1 MINNKGLITT
11 LVLAVLSTIYL
22 GSVWND
28 FFGTLNVNVS
38 MDRQQAIKAASDASK
53 QFDILDDSF
62 EQASIY
68 NFDDSLRNF
77 VELKQ
82 GGKEKFQEII
92 DNDVYSPYNW
102 IVRSYK
108 EGEIIEAIFQFKPD
122 GSPNGYRI
130 KIPEDYDSDN
140 LEEEDALALVEQNI
154 NNQWS
159 GNFSDYNLI
168 ESSFKEMPNGRIDHS
183 FLFEHNLQDI
193 GEAKYRLRAT
203 VSGSIINSVSPFAF
217 VPESFQR
224 EFANIRSDNDTI
236 AIFANFAFLG
246 IYLLSIGVTSL
257 IIFYRNGWLR
267 WKKSVLAAAFVAFFS
282 NILLNLNFYP
292 TFWMAYDTA
301 SSKSQFLTEQLLGMI
316 ANGILMF
323 FILAAS
329 FITAESLTRKAFPKH
344 IQIWKTWTSNVANS
358 KRVLNDT
365 IFAYLIVPI
374 KLALVGAF
382 YILMERNF
390 GFWSP
395 ASSSFDPN
403 YLASIFPWYT
413 GLAISLQAGFWE
425 EMLFR
430 AVPIA
435 AGVLIGQR
443 YNMRFT
449 GLMVAMV
456 IQALIFGAGHANY
469 PAQPSYARVVE
480 LFLPSI
486 VVYGMIYLR
495 LGVVFGAITH
505 YVYDVVL
512 FSLPIWYSSG
522 YMFDKFM
529 TVIGG
534 LIPLLVILYFRIK
547 HQKWSD
553 VDSSSLNGGFL
564 PTPPEKK
571 ALEQQEVVSTV
582 STASN
587 VLNPKIIGIALL
599 FVIGIFSNFK
609 LSNVEVPVNSPSID
623 KEEAISIANQFLSD
637 NNITLPDGYNA
648 YAFDDS
654 SYPASSFIWEELG
667 QETYS
672 SLLGSYVLGPRWK
685 VRFAKFD
692 GPVESRAREIMV
704 SMDFNGNVLRFNNRF
719 PEEEEGNQLSRE
731 EAQVLAEN
739 ALAEYLGMNISA
751 VTLTS
756 AQESQKPN
764 RLDWTF
770 TFTDNNELDYEGAKL
785 QNIISISGD
794 QISGFTKFVFVPE
807 EWKRMKRD
815 REGLSGIIGTL
826 FTVPGVIFV
835 IGLLLMRSFKLL
847 MDRKI
852 NVRKGLIFGS
862 FAIFGILSI
871 FNDSSFLN
879 SMPTNQPIENL
890 MTTYYISSIGG
901 ALIALGLINILLF
914 GTLNKLVQPSI
925 NNINIK
931 DAILG
936 GVIVA
941 LTMIAS
947 IVLAGSFQLDLNPNF
962 AIFNLTSYYPLYD
975 TLNAYTFFGPIAF
988 NIFFAALLNEITK
1001 GWSNNK
1007 NIFNVHKDYLRGN
1020 ILAYILIVAVYT
1032 SDLGFQYNI
1041 VSSISIALLYGAL
1054 IFAIFK
1060 FIIRNNY
1067 AMIPFYT
1074 LFMKFYDRFAA
1085 TDFGAVSS
1093 YQNELIFMILSLI
1106 LATFVM
1112 VYLTKKLFNMNVKG

>member
-11 LVLAVLSTIYL
+11 LVLAVLSTFYL

-28 FFGTLNVNVS
+28 FFGTLSVNVS
-38 MDRQQAIKAASDASK
+38 MDRQQAIKAASDASR

-102 IVRSYK
+102 MVRTYK
-108 EGEIIEAIFQFKPD
+108 EGEIVEAMFQFKPD
-122 GSPNGYRI
+122 GTPNGYRI
-130 KIPEDYDSDN
+130 KIPEYYDSDN
-140 LEEEDALALVEQNI
+140 LDKEDALALVEQNI

-159 GNFSDYNLI
+159 GNFSEYNLI

-246 IYLLSIGVTSL
+246 IYLLGIGVTSL
-257 IIFYRNGWLR
+257 IIFYRNGWLK
-267 WKKSVLAAAFVAFFS
+267 WKKSVLAAAFVAIFS

-292 TFWMAYDTA
+292 TIWMAYDTA
-301 SSKSQFLTEQLLGMI
+301 SSKSQFLTEQLLGMV

-329 FITAESLTRKAFPKH
+329 FITAESLTRRAFPKH

-456 IQALIFGAGHANY
+456 VQALIFGAGHANY

-495 LGVVFGAITH
+495 LGVVFAAITH

-529 TVIGG
+529 TVVGG
-534 LIPLLVILYFRIK
+534 LIPFLVILYFRMK

-553 VDSSSLNGGFL
+553 VDSTSLNEGFV
-564 PTPPEKK
+564 PTPPKK
-571 ALEQQEVVSTV
+571 KTSEEQEIISTV
-582 STASN
+582 PTASN
-587 VLNPKIIGIALL
+587 VLNPKIVGIALL
-599 FVIGIFSNFK
+599 FVIGIFSTLK
-609 LSNVEVPVNSPSID
+609 LSNVEVPINSPSID

-637 NNITLPDGYNA
+637 NNIKLPDGYNA

-692 GPVESRAREIMV
+692 GPVDSRAREVMV
-704 SMDFNGNVLRFNNRF
+704 SMDFDGNILRFNNRF
-719 PEEEEGNQLSRE
+719 PEEEAGKQLSRE

-770 TFTDNNELDYEGAKL
+770 TFTDNNELEYEGAKL

-807 EWKRMKRD
+807 EWIRMKRD

-826 FTVPGVIFV
+826 FTVPGAIFV

-862 FAIFGILSI
+862 FAIFGILSV

-879 SMPTNQPIENL
+879 NMPTNQPIENL

-925 NNINIK
+925 NNIKMK

-947 IVLAGSFQLDLNPNF
+947 LVLAGSFQLNLNPNF

-988 NIFFAALLNEITK
+988 NIFLAAMLHDITK
-1001 GWSNNK
+1001 GWSNDIK
-1007 NIFNVHKDYLRGN
+1007 GN
-1020 ILAYILIVAVYT
+1020 LIAYMLVVAVFT
-1032 SDLGFQYNI
+1032 SDVGFQYDI
-1041 VSSISIALLYGAL
+1041 SSSIMIALLYGAL

-1060 FIIRNNY
+1060 FIIKNNY

-1074 LFMKFYDRFAA
+1074 LFMRFYDRFAA
-1085 TDFGAVSS
+1085 SDFGAVSS
-1093 YQNELIFMILSLI
+1093 YSNELLFLGLSLI
-1106 LATFVM
+1106 LASFVM
-1112 VYLTKKLFNMNVKG
+1112 VSLTKKLFNMNVKG

>member
-11 LVLAVLSTIYL
+11 LVLAVLSTFYL

-28 FFGTLNVNVS
+28 FFGTLSVNVS
-38 MDRQQAIKAASDASK
+38 MDRQQAIKAASDASR

-102 IVRSYK
+102 MVRTYK
-108 EGEIIEAIFQFKPD
+108 EGEIVEAMFQFKPD
-122 GSPNGYRI
+122 GTPNGYRI
-130 KIPEDYDSDN
+130 KIPEYYDSDN
-140 LEEEDALALVEQNI
+140 LDKEDALALVEQNI

-159 GNFSDYNLI
+159 GNFSEYNLI

-246 IYLLSIGVTSL
+246 IYLLGIGVTSL
-257 IIFYRNGWLR
+257 IIFYRNGWLK
-267 WKKSVLAAAFVAFFS
+267 WKKSVLAAAFVAIFS

-292 TFWMAYDTA
+292 TIWMAYDTA
-301 SSKSQFLTEQLLGMI
+301 SSKSQFLTEQLLGMV

-329 FITAESLTRKAFPKH
+329 FITAESLTRRAFPKH

-456 IQALIFGAGHANY
+456 VQALIFGAGHANY

-495 LGVVFGAITH
+495 LGVVFAAITH

-529 TVIGG
+529 TVVGG
-534 LIPLLVILYFRIK
+534 LIPFLVILYFRMK

-553 VDSSSLNGGFL
+553 VDSTSLNEGFV
-564 PTPPEKK
+564 PTPPKK
-571 ALEQQEVVSTV
+571 KTSEEQEIISTV
-582 STASN
+582 PTASN
-587 VLNPKIIGIALL
+587 VLNPKIVGIALL
-599 FVIGIFSNFK
+599 FVIGIFSTLK
-609 LSNVEVPVNSPSID
+609 LSNVEVPINSPSID

-637 NNITLPDGYNA
+637 NNIKLPDGYNA

-692 GPVESRAREIMV
+692 GPVDSRAREVMV
-704 SMDFNGNVLRFNNRF
+704 SMDFDGNILRFNNRF
-719 PEEEEGNQLSRE
+719 PEEEAGKQLSRE

-739 ALAEYLGMNISA
+739 ALVEYLGMNISA

-770 TFTDNNELDYEGAKL
+770 TFTDNNELEYEGAKL

-807 EWKRMKRD
+807 EWIRMKRD

-826 FTVPGVIFV
+826 FTVPGAIFV

-862 FAIFGILSI
+862 FAIFGILSV

-879 SMPTNQPIENL
+879 TMPTNQPIENL

-925 NNINIK
+925 NNIKMK

-947 IVLAGSFQLDLNPNF
+947 LVLAGSFQLNLNPNF

-988 NIFFAALLNEITK
+988 NIFLAAMLHDITK
-1001 GWSNNK
+1001 GWSNDIK
-1007 NIFNVHKDYLRGN
+1007 GN
-1020 ILAYILIVAVYT
+1020 LIAYMLVVAVFT
-1032 SDLGFQYNI
+1032 SDVGFQYDI
-1041 VSSISIALLYGAL
+1041 SSSIMIALLYGAL

-1060 FIIRNNY
+1060 FIIKNNY

-1074 LFMKFYDRFAA
+1074 LFMRFYDRFAA
-1085 TDFGAVSS
+1085 SDFGAVSS
-1093 YQNELIFMILSLI
+1093 YSNELLFLGLSLI
-1106 LATFVM
+1106 LASFVM
-1112 VYLTKKLFNMNVKG
+1112 VSLTKKLFNMNVKG

>member
-11 LVLAVLSTIYL
+11 LILAILSMLYL
-22 GSVWND
+22 GSVWSD
-28 FFGTLNVNVS
+28 FFGTLSVNVS
-38 MDRQQAIKAASDASK
+38 MDRQQAIKAASNASK
-53 QFDILDDSF
+53 QFEILDDSF
-62 EQASIY
+62 EHASIY
-68 NFDDSLRNF
+68 NFDGSLRNF

-92 DNDVYSPYNW
+92 DNNIYSPYNW
-102 IVRSYK
+102 MVRSYK
-108 EGEIIEAIFQFKPD
+108 EGEIVEAMFQFKPN

-130 KIPEDYDSDN
+130 KIPEEYDSDS
-140 LEEEDALALVEQNI
+140 LSEEDALALVEQNI

-159 GNFSDYNLI
+159 GNFSDYNLV
-168 ESSFKEMPNGRIDHS
+168 ESSFKEMSNGRIDHS
-183 FLFEHNLQDI
+183 FLFEHKLQDI
-193 GEAKYRLRAT
+193 GEAKYRLRAI
-203 VSGSIINSVSPFAF
+203 VSGSIISSVSPFAF
-217 VPESFQR
+217 VPESFKR

-246 IYLLSIGVTSL
+246 IYLLGIGLTSL
-257 IIFYRNGWLR
+257 VIFYRTGWLR
-267 WKKSVLAAAFVAFFS
+267 WKKSVAAAAFVAIFS

-292 TFWMAYDTA
+292 TIWMAYDTA
-301 SSKSQFLTEQLLGMI
+301 TTKSQFLSEQLLGMI
-316 ANGILMF
+316 ANGIVMF
-323 FILAAS
+323 FMLAAS
-329 FITAESLTRKAFPKH
+329 FITAESLTRKAFPNH
-344 IQIWKTWTSNVANS
+344 IQLWKTWTSNVANS

-374 KLALVGAF
+374 KLAIVGAF
-382 YILMERNF
+382 YILMEKYF

-395 ASSSFDPN
+395 ASASFDPN

-456 IQALIFGAGHANY
+456 VQALIFGAGHANY

-486 VVYGMIYLR
+486 VVYGMLYLR

-522 YMFDKFM
+522 YVFDKFM
-529 TVIGG
+529 TVVGG
-534 LIPLLVILYFRIK
+534 LIPFLVILYFRLK
-547 HQKWSD
+547 HKKWSD
-553 VDSSSLNGGFL
+553 IKTSSLNKGFV
-564 PTPPEKK
+564 PTPPEKNDSSQK
-571 ALEQQEVVSTV
+571 EATFETQT
-582 STASN
+582 TTN
-587 VLNPKIIGIALL
+587 VMNPKVIGVALL
-599 FVIGIFSNFK
+599 FIIGVFSTFK
-609 LSNVEVPVNSPSID
+609 LSNVEVLVNSPSIN
-623 KEEAISIANQFLSD
+623 KEEAISIANKFLEE
-637 NNITLPDGYNA
+637 NNVLLPEGYNA

-654 SYPASSFIWEELG
+654 SYPSSSFLWQELG
-667 QETYS
+667 QDTYN
-672 SLLGSYVLGPRWK
+672 SLFGSYVLGPRWK

-692 GPVESRAREIMV
+692 GPVESRVREVMI
-704 SMDFNGNVLRFNNRF
+704 SMDFDGNILRYNNRF
-719 PEEEEGNQLSRE
+719 PEDEEGKMLSRE
-731 EAQVLAEN
+731 EAQLLAEN
-739 ALAEYLGMNISA
+739 SLVKFLQMNLDNVS
-751 VTLTS
+751 LTS

-770 TFTDNNELDYEGAKL
+770 TFTDNSELGYEGSKL

-807 EWKRMKRD
+807 EWTRMKRD

-826 FTVPGVIFV
+826 FTAPGAIFV
-835 IGLLLMRSFKLL
+835 IGLLLLRSFKLL

-852 NVRKGLIFGS
+852 NLRKGLIFGS
-862 FAIFGILSI
+862 FAIFGIGSI

-879 SMPTNQPIENL
+879 TMPTNQPIENL

-901 ALIALGLINILLF
+901 ALIALGLVNILF
-914 GTLNKLVQPSI
+914 YGTLFKMIKSSI
-925 NNINIK
+925 NNIRIK
-931 DAILG
+931 DAVLG
-936 GVIVA
+936 GLIVA
-941 LTMIAS
+941 LSMVAS
-947 IVLAGSFQLDLNPNF
+947 LTLVGSYQLNLNPNF
-962 AIFNLTSYYPLYD
+962 ASFNLTSYYPLYD
-975 TLNAYTFFGPIAF
+975 TLNAYGFFGPIAF

-1001 GWSNNK
+1001 GWSNN
-1007 NIFNVHKDYLRGN
+1007 FRGN
-1020 ILAYILIVAVYT
+1020 LLAYILIVAVFT

-1041 VSSISIALLYGAL
+1041 ANSIMLALIYGAL
-1054 IFAIFK
+1054 IFLIFK

-1067 AMIPFYT
+1067 AMVPFYT
-1074 LFMKFYDRFAA
+1074 LFMKFYGRFAA
-1085 TDFGAVSS
+1085 TDFGSVSS
-1093 YQNELIFMILSLI
+1093 YPNEILFMVLSLI
-1106 LATFVM
+1106 LATLIM
-1112 VYLTKKLFNMNVKG
+1112 SLLTKELFNMTVKA

>member
-11 LVLAVLSTIYL
+11 VFLAVLSTLYL

-28 FFGTLNVNVS
+28 FFGTLSVNVS

-102 IVRSYK
+102 MVRTYK
-108 EGEIIEAIFQFKPD
+108 EGEIVEAMFQFKPD

-130 KIPEDYDSDN
+130 KIPEDYYSDN
-140 LEEEDALALVEQNI
+140 LDEEDALAIVEQNI

-203 VSGSIINSVSPFAF
+203 VSGSTINSVSPFAF

-246 IYLLSIGVTSL
+246 IYLLAIGVTSL

-267 WKKSVLAAAFVAFFS
+267 WKKSVLAAAFIALFS
-282 NILLNLNFYP
+282 NVLLNLNFYP
-292 TFWMAYDTA
+292 TIWMGYDTA
-301 SSKSQFLTEQLLGMI
+301 SSKSQFLTEQLLGMV

-329 FITAESLTRKAFPKH
+329 FITAESLTRRAFPKH

-486 VVYGMIYLR
+486 VVYGMIYIR

-534 LIPLLVILYFRIK
+534 LIPLLVILYFRMK

-553 VDSSSLNGGFL
+553 VDSSSLNEGFV
-564 PTPPEKK
+564 PTPPKK
-571 ALEQQEVVSTV
+571 KTSEEQEAVNAVQ
-582 STASN
+582 TASN
-587 VLNPKIIGIALL
+587 VLNPKIVGIALL
-599 FVIGIFSNFK
+599 FIIGIFSTFK

-637 NNITLPDGYNA
+637 NNITLPEGYNA

-667 QETYS
+667 QETYT

-692 GPVESRAREIMV
+692 GPVESRTREIMI
-704 SMDFNGNVLRFNNRF
+704 SMDFDGNILRFNNRF
-719 PEEEEGNQLSRE
+719 PEGEEGKQLNRE

-739 ALAEYLGMNISA
+739 ALSEYLGMNTSA

-770 TFTDNNELDYEGAKL
+770 TFTDNNELEYEGAKL

-807 EWKRMKRD
+807 EWARMKRD
-815 REGLSGIIGTL
+815 REGLSGIVGTL
-826 FTVPGVIFV
+826 FTVPGAIFV

-862 FAIFGILSI
+862 FAIFGILSV

-879 SMPTNQPIENL
+879 TMPTNQPIENL

-925 NNINIK
+925 NNIKMK

-947 IVLAGSFQLDLNPNF
+947 LVLAGSFQLNLNPNF

-988 NIFFAALLNEITK
+988 NIFLAAMLYDITK
-1001 GWSNNK
+1001 GWSNDIK
-1007 NIFNVHKDYLRGN
+1007 GN
-1020 ILAYILIVAVYT
+1020 LIAYILVVAVFT
-1032 SDLGFQYNI
+1032 GDVGFQYDI
-1041 VSSISIALLYGAL
+1041 ASSVMIALLYGAL

-1060 FIIRNNY
+1060 FIIKNNY

-1074 LFMKFYDRFAA
+1074 LFMRFYDRFAA

-1093 YQNELIFMILSLI
+1093 YSNEPLFLGLSLI
-1106 LATFVM
+1106 LASFVM
-1112 VYLTKKLFNMNVKG
+1112 VSLTKKLFNMNVKG

>member
-11 LVLAVLSTIYL
+11 LVLAVLSTFYL

-28 FFGTLNVNVS
+28 FFGTLSVNVS

-53 QFDILDDSF
+53 QFEILDDSF

-68 NFDDSLRNF
+68 NFDGSLRNF

-92 DNDVYSPYNW
+92 DNDIYSPYNW
-102 IVRSYK
+102 MVRSYK
-108 EGEIIEAIFQFKPD
+108 EGEIIEGMFQFKPD

-130 KIPEDYDSDN
+130 KIPEDYDSDS
-140 LEEEDALALVEQNI
+140 LSEEDALTLVEQNI
-154 NNQWS
+154 NNQWY

-217 VPESFQR
+217 VPESFKR

-246 IYLLSIGVTSL
+246 IYLLGIGVTSL

-267 WKKSVLAAAFVAFFS
+267 WKKSVLAAAFMALFS

-292 TFWMAYDTA
+292 TIWMAYDTA
-301 SSKSQFLTEQLLGMI
+301 SSKSQFLSEQLLGMV

-344 IQIWKTWTSNVANS
+344 IQIWKTWSSNVANS

-534 LIPLLVILYFRIK
+534 LIPLLVILYFRMK

-553 VDSSSLNGGFL
+553 VDSSSLNEGFV
-564 PTPPEKK
+564 PTPPKK
-571 ALEQQEVVSTV
+571 KTSEEQEVVNTV
-582 STASN
+582 PTASN
-587 VLNPKIIGIALL
+587 VLNPKIIGIALV
-599 FVIGIFSNFK
+599 FIIGIFSTFK
-609 LSNVEVPVNSPSID
+609 LSNIEVPVNSPSID

-692 GPVESRAREIMV
+692 GPVESRVREVMV
-704 SMDFNGNVLRFNNRF
+704 SMDFDGNILRFNNRF
-719 PEEEEGNQLSRE
+719 PEAEEGKQLSRE
-731 EAQVLAEN
+731 EAQVIAEN
-739 ALAEYLGMNISA
+739 ALTKYLGMNISA

-785 QNIISISGD
+785 QNIISISGE

-807 EWKRMKRD
+807 EWARMKRD
-815 REGLSGIIGTL
+815 REGLSGIVGTL
-826 FTVPGVIFV
+826 FTVPGAIFV

-862 FAIFGILSI
+862 FAIFGILTV

-879 SMPTNQPIENL
+879 TMPTNQPIENL

-901 ALIALGLINILLF
+901 ALIALGLINILLY

-925 NNINIK
+925 NNIKIK

-947 IVLAGSFQLDLNPNF
+947 LVLAGSFQLNLNPNF
-962 AIFNLTSYYPLYD
+962 ASFNLTSYYPLYD

-988 NIFFAALLNEITK
+988 NIFLAAMLYDITK
-1001 GWSNNK
+1001 GW
-1007 NIFNVHKDYLRGN
+1007 GN
-1020 ILAYILIVAVYT
+1020 DIKGNLIAYILVVAVFT
-1032 SDLGFQYNI
+1032 SDVGFQYDI
-1041 VSSISIALLYGAL
+1041 ASSIMIALLYGAL

-1060 FIIRNNY
+1060 FIIKNNY

-1074 LFMKFYDRFAA
+1074 LFMRFYDRFAA

-1093 YQNELIFMILSLI
+1093 YSSELLFLGLSLI
-1106 LATFVM
+1106 LASFVM
-1112 VYLTKKLFNMNVKG
+1112 VSLTKKLFNMNVKG

>member
-11 LVLAVLSTIYL
+11 LILAILSMLYL
-22 GSVWND
+22 GSVWSD
-28 FFGTLNVNVS
+28 FFGTLSVNVS
-38 MDRQQAIKAASDASK
+38 MDRQQAIKAASNASK
-53 QFDILDDSF
+53 QFEILDDSF
-62 EQASIY
+62 EHASIY
-68 NFDDSLRNF
+68 NFDGSLRNF

-92 DNDVYSPYNW
+92 DNNIYSPYNW
-102 IVRSYK
+102 MVRSYK
-108 EGEIIEAIFQFKPD
+108 EGEIVEAMFQFKPN

-130 KIPEDYDSDN
+130 KIPEEYDSDS
-140 LEEEDALALVEQNI
+140 LSEEDALALVEQNI

-159 GNFSDYNLI
+159 GNFSDYNLV
-168 ESSFKEMPNGRIDHS
+168 ESSFKEMSNGRIDHS
-183 FLFEHNLQDI
+183 FLFEHKLQDI
-193 GEAKYRLRAT
+193 GEAKYRLRAI
-203 VSGSIINSVSPFAF
+203 VSGSIISSVSPFAF
-217 VPESFQR
+217 VPESFKR

-246 IYLLSIGVTSL
+246 IYLLGIGLTSL
-257 IIFYRNGWLR
+257 VIFYRTGWLR
-267 WKKSVLAAAFVAFFS
+267 WKKSVAAAAFVAIFS

-292 TFWMAYDTA
+292 TIWMAYDTA
-301 SSKSQFLTEQLLGMI
+301 TTKSQFLSEQLLGMI
-316 ANGILMF
+316 ANGIVMF
-323 FILAAS
+323 FMLAAS
-329 FITAESLTRKAFPKH
+329 FITAESLTRKAFPNH
-344 IQIWKTWTSNVANS
+344 IQLWKTWTSNVANS

-374 KLALVGAF
+374 KLAIVGAF
-382 YILMERNF
+382 YILMEKYF

-395 ASSSFDPN
+395 ASASFDPN

-456 IQALIFGAGHANY
+456 VQALIFGAGHANY

-486 VVYGMIYLR
+486 VVYGMLYLR

-522 YMFDKFM
+522 YVFDKFM
-529 TVIGG
+529 TVVGG
-534 LIPLLVILYFRIK
+534 LIPFLVILYFRLK
-547 HQKWSD
+547 HKKWSD
-553 VDSSSLNGGFL
+553 IKTSSLNKGFV
-564 PTPPEKK
+564 PTPPEKNDSSQK
-571 ALEQQEVVSTV
+571 EVTFE
-582 STASN
+582 TQTTTN
-587 VLNPKIIGIALL
+587 VMNPKVIGVALL
-599 FVIGIFSNFK
+599 FIIGVFSTFK
-609 LSNVEVPVNSPSID
+609 LSNVEVLVNSPSIN
-623 KEEAISIANQFLSD
+623 KEEAISIANKFLEE
-637 NNITLPDGYNA
+637 NNVLLPEGYNA

-654 SYPASSFIWEELG
+654 SYPSSSFLWQELG
-667 QETYS
+667 QDTYN
-672 SLLGSYVLGPRWK
+672 SLFGSYVLGPRWK

-692 GPVESRAREIMV
+692 GPVESRVREVMI
-704 SMDFNGNVLRFNNRF
+704 SMDFDGNILRYNNRF
-719 PEEEEGNQLSRE
+719 PEDEEGKMLSRE
-731 EAQVLAEN
+731 EAQLLAEN
-739 ALAEYLGMNISA
+739 SLVKFLQMNLDNVS
-751 VTLTS
+751 LTS

-770 TFTDNNELDYEGAKL
+770 TFTDNSELGYEGSKL

-807 EWKRMKRD
+807 EWTRMKRD

-826 FTVPGVIFV
+826 FTAPGAIFV
-835 IGLLLMRSFKLL
+835 IGLLLLRSFKLL

-852 NVRKGLIFGS
+852 NLRKGLIFGS
-862 FAIFGILSI
+862 FAIFGIGSI

-879 SMPTNQPIENL
+879 TMPTNQPIENL

-901 ALIALGLINILLF
+901 ALIALGLVNILF
-914 GTLNKLVQPSI
+914 YGTLFKMIKSSI
-925 NNINIK
+925 NNIRIK
-931 DAILG
+931 DAVLG
-936 GVIVA
+936 GLIVA
-941 LTMIAS
+941 LSMVAS
-947 IVLAGSFQLDLNPNF
+947 LTLVGSYQLNLNPNF
-962 AIFNLTSYYPLYD
+962 ASFNLTSYYPLYD
-975 TLNAYTFFGPIAF
+975 TLNAYGFFGPIAF

-1001 GWSNNK
+1001 GWSNN
-1007 NIFNVHKDYLRGN
+1007 FRGN
-1020 ILAYILIVAVYT
+1020 LLAYILIVAVFT

-1041 VSSISIALLYGAL
+1041 ANSIMLALIYGAL
-1054 IFAIFK
+1054 IFLIFK

-1067 AMIPFYT
+1067 AMVPFYT
-1074 LFMKFYDRFAA
+1074 LFMKFYGRFAA
-1085 TDFGAVSS
+1085 TDFGSVSS
-1093 YQNELIFMILSLI
+1093 YPNEILFMSLSLI
-1106 LATFVM
+1106 LATLIM
-1112 VYLTKKLFNMNVKG
+1112 CLLTKELFNMNVKA

>member
-11 LVLAVLSTIYL
+11 LILAILSMLYL
-22 GSVWND
+22 GSVWSD
-28 FFGTLNVNVS
+28 FFGTLSVNVS
-38 MDRQQAIKAASDASK
+38 MDRQQAIKAASNASK
-53 QFDILDDSF
+53 QFEILDDSF
-62 EQASIY
+62 EHASIY
-68 NFDDSLRNF
+68 NFDGSLRNF

-92 DNDVYSPYNW
+92 DNNIYSPYNW
-102 IVRSYK
+102 MVRSYK
-108 EGEIIEAIFQFKPD
+108 EGEIVEAMFQFKPN

-130 KIPEDYDSDN
+130 KIPEEYDSDS
-140 LEEEDALALVEQNI
+140 LSEEDALALVEQNI

-159 GNFSDYNLI
+159 GNFSDYNLV
-168 ESSFKEMPNGRIDHS
+168 ESSFKEMSNGRIDHS
-183 FLFEHNLQDI
+183 FLFEHKLQDI
-193 GEAKYRLRAT
+193 GEAKYRLRAI
-203 VSGSIINSVSPFAF
+203 VSGSIISSVSPFAF
-217 VPESFQR
+217 VPESFKR

-246 IYLLSIGVTSL
+246 IYLLGIGLTSL
-257 IIFYRNGWLR
+257 VIFYRTGWLR
-267 WKKSVLAAAFVAFFS
+267 WKKSVAAAAFVAIFS

-292 TFWMAYDTA
+292 TIWMAYDTA
-301 SSKSQFLTEQLLGMI
+301 TTKSQFLSEQLLGMI
-316 ANGILMF
+316 ANGIVMF
-323 FILAAS
+323 FMLAAS
-329 FITAESLTRKAFPKH
+329 FITAESLTRKAFPNH
-344 IQIWKTWTSNVANS
+344 IQLWKTWTSNVANS

-374 KLALVGAF
+374 KLAIVGAF
-382 YILMERNF
+382 YILMEKYF

-395 ASSSFDPN
+395 ASASFDPN

-456 IQALIFGAGHANY
+456 VQALIFGAGHANY

-486 VVYGMIYLR
+486 VVYGMLYLR

-522 YMFDKFM
+522 YVFDKFM
-529 TVIGG
+529 TVVGG
-534 LIPLLVILYFRIK
+534 LIPFLVILYFRLK
-547 HQKWSD
+547 HKKWSD
-553 VDSSSLNGGFL
+553 IKTSSLNKGFV
-564 PTPPEKK
+564 PTPPEKNDSSQK
-571 ALEQQEVVSTV
+571 EVTFE
-582 STASN
+582 TQTTTN
-587 VLNPKIIGIALL
+587 VMNPKVIGVALL
-599 FVIGIFSNFK
+599 FIIGVFSTFK
-609 LSNVEVPVNSPSID
+609 LSNVEVLVNSPSIN
-623 KEEAISIANQFLSD
+623 KEEAISIANKFLEE
-637 NNITLPDGYNA
+637 NNVLLPEGYNA

-654 SYPASSFIWEELG
+654 SYPSSSFLWQELG
-667 QETYS
+667 QDTYN
-672 SLLGSYVLGPRWK
+672 SLFGSYVLGPRWK

-692 GPVESRAREIMV
+692 GPVESRVREVMI
-704 SMDFNGNVLRFNNRF
+704 SMDFDGNILRYNNRF
-719 PEEEEGNQLSRE
+719 PEDEEGKMLSRE
-731 EAQVLAEN
+731 EAQLLAEN
-739 ALAEYLGMNISA
+739 SLVKFLQINLDNVS
-751 VTLTS
+751 LTS

-770 TFTDNNELDYEGAKL
+770 TFTDNSELGYEGSKL

-807 EWKRMKRD
+807 EWTRMKRD

-826 FTVPGVIFV
+826 FTAPGAIFV
-835 IGLLLMRSFKLL
+835 IGLLLLRSFKLL

-852 NVRKGLIFGS
+852 NLRKGLIFGS
-862 FAIFGILSI
+862 FAIFGIGSI

-879 SMPTNQPIENL
+879 TMPTNQPIENL

-901 ALIALGLINILLF
+901 ALIALGLVNILF
-914 GTLNKLVQPSI
+914 YGTLFKMIKSSI
-925 NNINIK
+925 NNIRIK
-931 DAILG
+931 DAVLG
-936 GVIVA
+936 GLIVA
-941 LTMIAS
+941 LSMVAS
-947 IVLAGSFQLDLNPNF
+947 LTLVGSYQLNLNPNF
-962 AIFNLTSYYPLYD
+962 ASFNLTSYYPLYD
-975 TLNAYTFFGPIAF
+975 TLNAYGFFGPIAF

-1001 GWSNNK
+1001 GWSNN
-1007 NIFNVHKDYLRGN
+1007 FRGN
-1020 ILAYILIVAVYT
+1020 LLAYILIVAVFT

-1041 VSSISIALLYGAL
+1041 ANSIMLALIYGAL
-1054 IFAIFK
+1054 IFLIFK

-1067 AMIPFYT
+1067 AMVPFYT
-1074 LFMKFYDRFAA
+1074 LFMKFYGRFAA
-1085 TDFGAVSS
+1085 TDFGSVSS
-1093 YQNELIFMILSLI
+1093 YPNEILFMSLSLI
-1106 LATFVM
+1106 LATLIM
-1112 VYLTKKLFNMNVKG
+1112 SLLTKELFNMNVKA

>member
-11 LVLAVLSTIYL
+11 VFLAVLSTFYL

-28 FFGTLNVNVS
+28 FFGTLSVNVS

-53 QFDILDDSF
+53 QFDIIDDSF

-102 IVRSYK
+102 MVRSYK
-108 EGEIIEAIFQFKPD
+108 EGEIVEAMFQFKPD

-140 LEEEDALALVEQNI
+140 LDEEDALAIVEQNI

-159 GNFSDYNLI
+159 GNFSDYKLI

-193 GEAKYRLRAT
+193 GEAKYRLRVT
-203 VSGSIINSVSPFAF
+203 VSGSTINSVSPFAF

-246 IYLLSIGVTSL
+246 IYLLGIGVTSL

-267 WKKSVLAAAFVAFFS
+267 WKKSVLAAAFVALFS
-282 NILLNLNFYP
+282 NVLLNLNFYP
-292 TFWMAYDTA
+292 TIWMAYDTA
-301 SSKSQFLTEQLLGMI
+301 SSKSQFLTEQLLGMV

-329 FITAESLTRKAFPKH
+329 FITAESLTRRAFPKH

-456 IQALIFGAGHANY
+456 LQALIFGAGHANY

-534 LIPLLVILYFRIK
+534 LIPLLVILYFRMK

-553 VDSSSLNGGFL
+553 VDSSSLNEGFV
-564 PTPPEKK
+564 PTPPKK
-571 ALEQQEVVSTV
+571 KTSEEQEVVSTV
-582 STASN
+582 PTTSN
-587 VLNPKIIGIALL
+587 VLNPKIVGIALL
-599 FVIGIFSNFK
+599 FVIGIFTTFK

-704 SMDFNGNVLRFNNRF
+704 SMDFDGNILRFNNRF
-719 PEEEEGNQLSRE
+719 PEEEAGKQLSRE

-739 ALAEYLGMNISA
+739 TLAGYLGMNISV

-770 TFTDNNELDYEGAKL
+770 TFTDNNELEYEGAKL

-807 EWKRMKRD
+807 EWVRMKRD

-826 FTVPGVIFV
+826 FTVPGAIFV

-862 FAIFGILSI
+862 FSIFGILSV

-879 SMPTNQPIENL
+879 TMPTNQPIENL

-901 ALIALGLINILLF
+901 ALIALGLVNILLF

-925 NNINIK
+925 NNIKMK

-947 IVLAGSFQLDLNPNF
+947 LVFAGSFQLNLNPNF
-962 AIFNLTSYYPLYD
+962 ANFNLTSYYPIYD

-988 NIFFAALLNEITK
+988 NIFLAAMLYDITK
-1001 GWSNNK
+1001 GWSNDIK
-1007 NIFNVHKDYLRGN
+1007 GN
-1020 ILAYILIVAVYT
+1020 LFAYILVVAVFT
-1032 SDLGFQYNI
+1032 SDIGFQYDI
-1041 VSSISIALLYGAL
+1041 TSSIMIALLYGTL

-1060 FIIRNNY
+1060 FIIKNNY

-1074 LFMKFYDRFAA
+1074 LFMRFYDRFAA

-1093 YQNELIFMILSLI
+1093 YSNELLLLGLSLI
-1106 LATFVM
+1106 LASFVM
-1112 VYLTKKLFNMNVKG
+1112 VSLTKKLFNMNVKG

>member
-11 LVLAVLSTIYL
+11 LILAILSMLYL
-22 GSVWND
+22 GSVWSD
-28 FFGTLNVNVS
+28 FFGTLSVNVS
-38 MDRQQAIKAASDASK
+38 MDRQQAIKAASNASK
-53 QFDILDDSF
+53 QFEILDDSF
-62 EQASIY
+62 EHASIY
-68 NFDDSLRNF
+68 NFDGSLRNF

-92 DNDVYSPYNW
+92 DNNIYSPYNW
-102 IVRSYK
+102 MVRSYK
-108 EGEIIEAIFQFKPD
+108 EGEIVEAMFQFKPN

-130 KIPEDYDSDN
+130 KIPEEYDSDS
-140 LEEEDALALVEQNI
+140 LSEEDALALVEQNI

-159 GNFSDYNLI
+159 GNFSDYNLV
-168 ESSFKEMPNGRIDHS
+168 ESSFKEMSNGRIDHS
-183 FLFEHNLQDI
+183 FLFEHKLQDI
-193 GEAKYRLRAT
+193 GEAKYRLRAI
-203 VSGSIINSVSPFAF
+203 VSGSIISSVSPFAF
-217 VPESFQR
+217 VPESFKR

-246 IYLLSIGVTSL
+246 IYLLGIGLTSL
-257 IIFYRNGWLR
+257 VIFYRTGWLR
-267 WKKSVLAAAFVAFFS
+267 WKKSVAAAAFVAIFS

-292 TFWMAYDTA
+292 TIWMAYDTA
-301 SSKSQFLTEQLLGMI
+301 TTKSQFLSEQLLGII
-316 ANGILMF
+316 ANGIVMF
-323 FILAAS
+323 FMLAAS
-329 FITAESLTRKAFPKH
+329 FITAESLTRKAFPNH
-344 IQIWKTWTSNVANS
+344 IQLWKTWTSNVANS

-374 KLALVGAF
+374 KLAIVGAF
-382 YILMERNF
+382 YILMEKYF

-395 ASSSFDPN
+395 ASASFDPN

-456 IQALIFGAGHANY
+456 VQALIFGAGHANY

-486 VVYGMIYLR
+486 VVYGMLYLR

-522 YMFDKFM
+522 YVFDKFM
-529 TVIGG
+529 TVVGG
-534 LIPLLVILYFRIK
+534 LIPFLVILYFRLK
-547 HQKWSD
+547 HKKWSD
-553 VDSSSLNGGFL
+553 IKTSSLNKGFV
-564 PTPPEKK
+564 PTPPEKNDSSQK
-571 ALEQQEVVSTV
+571 EATFETQT
-582 STASN
+582 TTN
-587 VLNPKIIGIALL
+587 VMNPKVIGVALL
-599 FVIGIFSNFK
+599 FIIGVFSTFK
-609 LSNVEVPVNSPSID
+609 LSNVEVLVNSPSIN
-623 KEEAISIANQFLSD
+623 KEEAISIANKFLEE
-637 NNITLPDGYNA
+637 NNVLLPEGYNA

-654 SYPASSFIWEELG
+654 SYPSSSFLWQELG
-667 QETYS
+667 QDTYN
-672 SLLGSYVLGPRWK
+672 SLFGSYVLGPRWK

-692 GPVESRAREIMV
+692 GPVESRVREVMI
-704 SMDFNGNVLRFNNRF
+704 SMDFDGNILRYNNRF
-719 PEEEEGNQLSRE
+719 PEDEEGKMLSRE
-731 EAQVLAEN
+731 EAQLLAEN
-739 ALAEYLGMNISA
+739 SLVKFLQMNLDNVS
-751 VTLTS
+751 LTS

-770 TFTDNNELDYEGAKL
+770 TFTDNSELGYEGSKL

-807 EWKRMKRD
+807 EWTRMKRD

-826 FTVPGVIFV
+826 FTAPGAIFV
-835 IGLLLMRSFKLL
+835 IGLLLLRSFKLL

-852 NVRKGLIFGS
+852 NLRKGLIFGS
-862 FAIFGILSI
+862 FAIFGIGSI

-879 SMPTNQPIENL
+879 TMPTNQPIENL

-901 ALIALGLINILLF
+901 ALIALGLVNILF
-914 GTLNKLVQPSI
+914 YGTLFKMIKSSI
-925 NNINIK
+925 NNIRIK
-931 DAILG
+931 DAVLG
-936 GVIVA
+936 GLIVA
-941 LTMIAS
+941 LSMVAS
-947 IVLAGSFQLDLNPNF
+947 LTLVGSYQLNLNPNF
-962 AIFNLTSYYPLYD
+962 ASFNLTSYYPLYD
-975 TLNAYTFFGPIAF
+975 TLNAYGFFGPIAF

-1001 GWSNNK
+1001 GWSNN
-1007 NIFNVHKDYLRGN
+1007 FRGN
-1020 ILAYILIVAVYT
+1020 LLAYILIVAVFT

-1041 VSSISIALLYGAL
+1041 ANSIMLALIYGAL
-1054 IFAIFK
+1054 IFLIFK

-1067 AMIPFYT
+1067 AMVPFYT
-1074 LFMKFYDRFAA
+1074 LFMKFYGRFAA
-1085 TDFGAVSS
+1085 TDFGSVSS
-1093 YQNELIFMILSLI
+1093 YPNEILFMSLSLI
-1106 LATFVM
+1106 LATLIM
-1112 VYLTKKLFNMNVKG
+1112 SLLTKELFNMNVKA

>member
-11 LVLAVLSTIYL
+11 LILAILSMLYL
-22 GSVWND
+22 GSVWSD
-28 FFGTLNVNVS
+28 FFGTLSVNVS
-38 MDRQQAIKAASDASK
+38 MDRQQAIKAASNASK
-53 QFDILDDSF
+53 QFEILDDSF
-62 EQASIY
+62 EHASIY
-68 NFDDSLRNF
+68 NFDGSLRNF

-92 DNDVYSPYNW
+92 DNNIYSPYNW
-102 IVRSYK
+102 MVRSYK
-108 EGEIIEAIFQFKPD
+108 EGEIVEAMFQFKPN

-130 KIPEDYDSDN
+130 KIPEEYDSDS
-140 LEEEDALALVEQNI
+140 LSEEDALALVEQNI

-159 GNFSDYNLI
+159 GNFSDYNLV
-168 ESSFKEMPNGRIDHS
+168 ESSFKEMSNGRIDHS
-183 FLFEHNLQDI
+183 FLFEHKLQDI
-193 GEAKYRLRAT
+193 GEAKYRLRAI
-203 VSGSIINSVSPFAF
+203 VSGSIISSVSPFAF
-217 VPESFQR
+217 VPESFKR

-246 IYLLSIGVTSL
+246 IYLLGIGLTSL
-257 IIFYRNGWLR
+257 VIFYRTGWLR
-267 WKKSVLAAAFVAFFS
+267 WKKSVAAAAFVAIFS

-292 TFWMAYDTA
+292 TIWMAYDTA
-301 SSKSQFLTEQLLGMI
+301 TTKSQFLSEQLLGMI
-316 ANGILMF
+316 ANGIVMF
-323 FILAAS
+323 FMLAAS
-329 FITAESLTRKAFPKH
+329 FITAESLTRKAFPNH
-344 IQIWKTWTSNVANS
+344 IQLWKTWTSNVANS

-374 KLALVGAF
+374 KLAIVGAF
-382 YILMERNF
+382 YILMEKYF

-395 ASSSFDPN
+395 ASASFDPN

-456 IQALIFGAGHANY
+456 VQALIFGAGHANY

-486 VVYGMIYLR
+486 VVYGMLYLR

-522 YMFDKFM
+522 YVFDKFM
-529 TVIGG
+529 TVVGG
-534 LIPLLVILYFRIK
+534 LIPFLVILYFRLK
-547 HQKWSD
+547 HKKWSD
-553 VDSSSLNGGFL
+553 IKTSSLNKGFV
-564 PTPPEKK
+564 PTPPEKNDSSQK
-571 ALEQQEVVSTV
+571 EVTFE
-582 STASN
+582 TQTTTN
-587 VLNPKIIGIALL
+587 VMNPKVIGVALL
-599 FVIGIFSNFK
+599 FIIGVFSTFK
-609 LSNVEVPVNSPSID
+609 LSNVEVLVNSPSIN
-623 KEEAISIANQFLSD
+623 KEEAISIANKFLEE
-637 NNITLPDGYNA
+637 NNVLLPEGYNA

-654 SYPASSFIWEELG
+654 SYPSSSFLWQELG
-667 QETYS
+667 QDTYN
-672 SLLGSYVLGPRWK
+672 SLFGSYVLGPRWK

-692 GPVESRAREIMV
+692 GPVESRVREVMI
-704 SMDFNGNVLRFNNRF
+704 SMDFDGNILRYNNRF
-719 PEEEEGNQLSRE
+719 PEDEEGKMLSRE
-731 EAQVLAEN
+731 EAQLLAEN
-739 ALAEYLGMNISA
+739 SLVKFLQMNLDNVS
-751 VTLTS
+751 LTS

-770 TFTDNNELDYEGAKL
+770 TFTDNSELGYEGSKL

-807 EWKRMKRD
+807 EWTRMKRD

-826 FTVPGVIFV
+826 FTAPGAIFV
-835 IGLLLMRSFKLL
+835 IGLLLLRSFKLL

-852 NVRKGLIFGS
+852 NLRKGLIFGS
-862 FAIFGILSI
+862 FAIFGIGSI

-879 SMPTNQPIENL
+879 TMPTNQPIENL

-901 ALIALGLINILLF
+901 ALIALGLVNILF
-914 GTLNKLVQPSI
+914 YGTLFKMIKSSI
-925 NNINIK
+925 NNIRIK
-931 DAILG
+931 DAVLG
-936 GVIVA
+936 GLIVA
-941 LTMIAS
+941 LSMVAS
-947 IVLAGSFQLDLNPNF
+947 LTLVGSYQLNLNPNF
-962 AIFNLTSYYPLYD
+962 ASFNLTSYYPLYD
-975 TLNAYTFFGPIAF
+975 TLNAYGFFGPIAF

-1001 GWSNNK
+1001 GWSNN
-1007 NIFNVHKDYLRGN
+1007 FRGN
-1020 ILAYILIVAVYT
+1020 LLAYILIVAVFT

-1041 VSSISIALLYGAL
+1041 ANSIMLALIYGAL
-1054 IFAIFK
+1054 IFLIFK

-1067 AMIPFYT
+1067 AMVPFYT
-1074 LFMKFYDRFAA
+1074 LFVKFYGRFAA
-1085 TDFGAVSS
+1085 TDFGSVSS
-1093 YQNELIFMILSLI
+1093 YQNEILFMSLSLI
-1106 LATFVM
+1106 LATLIM
-1112 VYLTKKLFNMNVKG
+1112 SLLTKELFNMTVKA

>member
-11 LVLAVLSTIYL
+11 LILAILSMLYL
-22 GSVWND
+22 GSVWSD
-28 FFGTLNVNVS
+28 FFGTLSVNVS
-38 MDRQQAIKAASDASK
+38 MDRQQAIKAASNASK
-53 QFDILDDSF
+53 QFEILDDSF
-62 EQASIY
+62 EHASIY
-68 NFDDSLRNF
+68 NFDGSLRNF

-92 DNDVYSPYNW
+92 DNNIYSPYNW
-102 IVRSYK
+102 MVRSYK
-108 EGEIIEAIFQFKPD
+108 EGEIVEAMFQFKPN

-130 KIPEDYDSDN
+130 KIPEEYDSDS
-140 LEEEDALALVEQNI
+140 LSEEDALALVEQNI

-159 GNFSDYNLI
+159 GNFSDYNLV
-168 ESSFKEMPNGRIDHS
+168 ESSFKEMSNGRIDHS
-183 FLFEHNLQDI
+183 FLFEHKLQDI
-193 GEAKYRLRAT
+193 GEAKYRLRAI
-203 VSGSIINSVSPFAF
+203 VSGSIISSVSPFAF
-217 VPESFQR
+217 VPESFKR

-246 IYLLSIGVTSL
+246 IYLLGIGLTSL
-257 IIFYRNGWLR
+257 VIFYRTGWLR
-267 WKKSVLAAAFVAFFS
+267 WKKSVAAAAFVAIFS

-292 TFWMAYDTA
+292 TIWMAYDTA
-301 SSKSQFLTEQLLGMI
+301 TTKSQFLSEQLLGMI
-316 ANGILMF
+316 ANGIVMF
-323 FILAAS
+323 FMLAAS
-329 FITAESLTRKAFPKH
+329 FITAESLTRKAFPNH
-344 IQIWKTWTSNVANS
+344 IQLWKTWTSNVANS

-374 KLALVGAF
+374 KLAIVGAF
-382 YILMERNF
+382 YILMEKYF

-395 ASSSFDPN
+395 ASASFDPN

-456 IQALIFGAGHANY
+456 VQALIFGAGHANY

-486 VVYGMIYLR
+486 VVYGMLYLR

-522 YMFDKFM
+522 YVFDKFM

-534 LIPLLVILYFRIK
+534 LIPFLVILYFRLK
-547 HQKWSD
+547 HKKWSD
-553 VDSSSLNGGFL
+553 IKTSSLNKGFV
-564 PTPPEKK
+564 PTPPEKNDSSQK
-571 ALEQQEVVSTV
+571 EATFETQT
-582 STASN
+582 TTN
-587 VLNPKIIGIALL
+587 VMNPKVIGVALL
-599 FVIGIFSNFK
+599 FIIGVFSTFK
-609 LSNVEVPVNSPSID
+609 LSNVEVLVNSPSIN
-623 KEEAISIANQFLSD
+623 KEEAISIANKFLEE
-637 NNITLPDGYNA
+637 NNVLLPEGYNA

-654 SYPASSFIWEELG
+654 SYPSSSFLWQELG
-667 QETYS
+667 QDTYN
-672 SLLGSYVLGPRWK
+672 SLFGSYVLGPRWK

-692 GPVESRAREIMV
+692 GPVESRVREVMI
-704 SMDFNGNVLRFNNRF
+704 SMDFDGNILRYNNRF
-719 PEEEEGNQLSRE
+719 PEDEEGKMLSRE
-731 EAQVLAEN
+731 EAQLLAEN
-739 ALAEYLGMNISA
+739 SLVKFLQMNLDNVS
-751 VTLTS
+751 LTS

-770 TFTDNNELDYEGAKL
+770 TFTDNSELGYEGSKL

-807 EWKRMKRD
+807 EWTRMKRD

-826 FTVPGVIFV
+826 FTAPGAIFV
-835 IGLLLMRSFKLL
+835 IGLLLLRSFKLL

-852 NVRKGLIFGS
+852 NLRKGLIFGS
-862 FAIFGILSI
+862 FAIFGIGSI

-879 SMPTNQPIENL
+879 TMPTNQPIENL

-901 ALIALGLINILLF
+901 ALIALGLVNILF
-914 GTLNKLVQPSI
+914 YGTLFKMIKSSI
-925 NNINIK
+925 NNIRIK
-931 DAILG
+931 DAVLG
-936 GVIVA
+936 GLIVA
-941 LTMIAS
+941 LSMVAS
-947 IVLAGSFQLDLNPNF
+947 LTLVGSYQLNLNPNF
-962 AIFNLTSYYPLYD
+962 ASFNLTSYYPLYD
-975 TLNAYTFFGPIAF
+975 TLNAYGFFGPIAF

-1001 GWSNNK
+1001 GWSNN
-1007 NIFNVHKDYLRGN
+1007 FRGN
-1020 ILAYILIVAVYT
+1020 LLAYILIVAVFT

-1041 VSSISIALLYGAL
+1041 ANSIMLALIYGAL
-1054 IFAIFK
+1054 IFLIFK

-1067 AMIPFYT
+1067 AMVPFYT
-1074 LFMKFYDRFAA
+1074 LFMKFYGRFAA
-1085 TDFGAVSS
+1085 TDFGSVSS
-1093 YQNELIFMILSLI
+1093 YPNEILFMSLSLI
-1106 LATFVM
+1106 LATLIM
-1112 VYLTKKLFNMNVKG
+1112 SLLTKELFNMTVKA

>member
-11 LVLAVLSTIYL
+11 LVLAVLSTLYL
-22 GSVWND
+22 GSVWNNV
-28 FFGTLNVNVS
+28 FGTLSVNVS

-102 IVRSYK
+102 MVRSYK
-108 EGEIIEAIFQFKPD
+108 EGEIVEAMFQFKPD

-140 LEEEDALALVEQNI
+140 LDEEDALALVEQNI

-159 GNFSDYNLI
+159 GNFSDYKLI

-203 VSGSIINSVSPFAF
+203 VSGSIMNSVSPFAF

-236 AIFANFAFLG
+236 AMFANFAFLG
-246 IYLLSIGVTSL
+246 IYLLGIGVTSL

-267 WKKSVLAAAFVAFFS
+267 WKKSVLAAAFVALFS
-282 NILLNLNFYP
+282 NVLFNLNFYP
-292 TFWMAYDTA
+292 TIWMAYDTA
-301 SSKSQFLTEQLLGMI
+301 SSKSQFFTEQLLGMV
-316 ANGILMF
+316 ADGIFMF

-374 KLALVGAF
+374 KLALIVAF

-456 IQALIFGAGHANY
+456 VQALIFGAGHANY

-522 YMFDKFM
+522 YMFDKLM
-529 TVIGG
+529 TVISG
-534 LIPLLVILYFRIK
+534 LIPLLVILYFRMK
-547 HQKWSD
+547 HQKWSN
-553 VDSSSLNGGFL
+553 VDSSSLNEGFV
-564 PTPPEKK
+564 PTPPKK
-571 ALEQQEVVSTV
+571 KSSEEQEVVNTV
-582 STASN
+582 PTASN
-587 VLNPKIIGIALL
+587 VLNPKIVGIALL
-599 FVIGIFSNFK
+599 FVIGIFSTFK

-654 SYPASSFIWEELG
+654 SYPSSSFIWEELG

-692 GPVESRAREIMV
+692 GPVESRTREVMV
-704 SMDFNGNVLRFNNRF
+704 SMDFDGNVLRFNNRF
-719 PEEEEGNQLSRE
+719 PEEEAGKQLSRE

-770 TFTDNNELDYEGAKL
+770 TFTDNNELEYEGAKL

-807 EWKRMKRD
+807 EWTRMKRD

-826 FTVPGVIFV
+826 FTVPGAIFV

-852 NVRKGLIFGS
+852 NVRKGLMFGS
-862 FAIFGILSI
+862 FAIFGILSV
-871 FNDSSFLN
+871 FNDSSFIN
-879 SMPTNQPIENL
+879 TMPTNQPIENL

-925 NNINIK
+925 NNIKIK

-947 IVLAGSFQLDLNPNF
+947 LVLAGSFQLNLNPNF
-962 AIFNLTSYYPLYD
+962 ASFNLTSYYPLYD

-988 NIFFAALLNEITK
+988 NIFLAAMLYDITK
-1001 GWSNNK
+1001 GWSNDIK
-1007 NIFNVHKDYLRGN
+1007 GN
-1020 ILAYILIVAVYT
+1020 LLAYILVVAVFT
-1032 SDLGFQYNI
+1032 SDVGFQYDI
-1041 VSSISIALLYGAL
+1041 ASSIMIALLYGAL

-1060 FIIRNNY
+1060 FIIKNNY

-1074 LFMKFYDRFAA
+1074 LFMRFYDRFAA
-1085 TDFGAVSS
+1085 SDFGAVSS
-1093 YQNELIFMILSLI
+1093 YPNELLFLGLSLI
-1106 LATFVM
+1106 LASFVM
-1112 VYLTKKLFNMNVKG
+1112 VSLTKKLFNMNVKG

>member
-11 LVLAVLSTIYL
+11 LILAILSMLYL
-22 GSVWND
+22 GSVWSD
-28 FFGTLNVNVS
+28 FFGTLSVNVS
-38 MDRQQAIKAASDASK
+38 MDRQQAIKAASNASK
-53 QFDILDDSF
+53 QFEILDDSF
-62 EQASIY
+62 EHASIY
-68 NFDDSLRNF
+68 NFDGSLRNF

-92 DNDVYSPYNW
+92 DNNIYSPYNW
-102 IVRSYK
+102 MVRSYK
-108 EGEIIEAIFQFKPD
+108 EGEIVEAMFQFKPN

-130 KIPEDYDSDN
+130 KIPEEYDSDS
-140 LEEEDALALVEQNI
+140 LSEEDALALVEQNI

-159 GNFSDYNLI
+159 GNFSDYNLV
-168 ESSFKEMPNGRIDHS
+168 ESSFKEMSNGRIDHS
-183 FLFEHNLQDI
+183 FLFEHKLQDI
-193 GEAKYRLRAT
+193 GEAKYRLRAI
-203 VSGSIINSVSPFAF
+203 VSGSIISSVSPFAF
-217 VPESFQR
+217 VPESFKR

-246 IYLLSIGVTSL
+246 IYLLGIGLTSL
-257 IIFYRNGWLR
+257 VIFYRTGWLR
-267 WKKSVLAAAFVAFFS
+267 WKKSVAAAAFVAIFS

-292 TFWMAYDTA
+292 TIWMAYDTA
-301 SSKSQFLTEQLLGMI
+301 TTKSQFLSEQLLGMI
-316 ANGILMF
+316 ANGIVMF
-323 FILAAS
+323 FMLAAS
-329 FITAESLTRKAFPKH
+329 FITAESLTRKAFPNH
-344 IQIWKTWTSNVANS
+344 IQLWKTWTSNVANS

-374 KLALVGAF
+374 KLAIVGAF
-382 YILMERNF
+382 YILMEKYF

-395 ASSSFDPN
+395 ASASFDPN

-456 IQALIFGAGHANY
+456 VQALIFGAGHANY

-486 VVYGMIYLR
+486 VVYGMLYLR

-522 YMFDKFM
+522 YVFDKFM
-529 TVIGG
+529 TVVGG
-534 LIPLLVILYFRIK
+534 LIPFLVILYFRLK
-547 HQKWSD
+547 HKKWSD
-553 VDSSSLNGGFL
+553 IKTSSLNKGFV
-564 PTPPEKK
+564 PTPPEKNDSSQK
-571 ALEQQEVVSTV
+571 EVTFE
-582 STASN
+582 TQTTTN
-587 VLNPKIIGIALL
+587 VMNPKVIGVALL
-599 FVIGIFSNFK
+599 FIIGVFSTFK
-609 LSNVEVPVNSPSID
+609 LSNVEVLVNSPSIN
-623 KEEAISIANQFLSD
+623 KEEAISIANKFLEE
-637 NNITLPDGYNA
+637 NNVLLPEGYNA

-654 SYPASSFIWEELG
+654 SYPSSSFLWQELG
-667 QETYS
+667 QDTYN
-672 SLLGSYVLGPRWK
+672 SLFGSYVLGPRWK

-692 GPVESRAREIMV
+692 GPVESRVREVMI
-704 SMDFNGNVLRFNNRF
+704 SMDFDGNILRYNNRF
-719 PEEEEGNQLSRE
+719 PEDEEGKMLSRE
-731 EAQVLAEN
+731 EAQLLAEN
-739 ALAEYLGMNISA
+739 SLVKFLQMNLDNVS
-751 VTLTS
+751 LTS

-770 TFTDNNELDYEGAKL
+770 TFTDNSELGYEGSKL

-807 EWKRMKRD
+807 EWTRMKRD

-826 FTVPGVIFV
+826 FTAPGAIFV
-835 IGLLLMRSFKLL
+835 IGLLLLRSFKLL

-852 NVRKGLIFGS
+852 NLRKGLIFGS
-862 FAIFGILSI
+862 FAIFGIGSI

-879 SMPTNQPIENL
+879 TMPTNQPIENL

-901 ALIALGLINILLF
+901 ALIALGLVNILF
-914 GTLNKLVQPSI
+914 YGTLFKMIKSSI
-925 NNINIK
+925 NNIRIK
-931 DAILG
+931 DAVLG
-936 GVIVA
+936 GLIVA
-941 LTMIAS
+941 LSMVAS
-947 IVLAGSFQLDLNPNF
+947 LTLVGSYQLNLNPNF
-962 AIFNLTSYYPLYD
+962 ASFNLTSYYPLYD
-975 TLNAYTFFGPIAF
+975 TLNAYGFFGPIAF

-1001 GWSNNK
+1001 GWSNN
-1007 NIFNVHKDYLRGN
+1007 FRGN
-1020 ILAYILIVAVYT
+1020 LLAYILIVAVFT

-1041 VSSISIALLYGAL
+1041 ANSIMLALIYGAL
-1054 IFAIFK
+1054 IFLIFK

-1067 AMIPFYT
+1067 AMVPFYT
-1074 LFMKFYDRFAA
+1074 LFMKFYGRFAA
-1085 TDFGAVSS
+1085 TDFGSVSS
-1093 YQNELIFMILSLI
+1093 YPNEILFMSLSLI
-1106 LATFVM
+1106 LATLIM
-1112 VYLTKKLFNMNVKG
+1112 SLLTKELFNMNVKA

>member
-11 LVLAVLSTIYL
+11 FFLAVLSIFYL

-38 MDRQQAIKAASDASK
+38 MDRQQSLDIASNSSK
-53 QFDILDDSF
+53 NFEILDDTF
-62 EQASIY
+62 EFTSAY
-68 NFDDSLRNF
+68 NFDSSLRNF
-77 VELKQ
+77 VELKE

-92 DNDVYSPYNW
+92 DSDIYSPYNW
-102 IVRSYK
+102 MVRAYK
-108 EGEIIEAIFQFKPD
+108 EGEIIEALFQFKPD
-122 GSPNGYRI
+122 GRPNGFRI
-130 KIPEDYDSDN
+130 KIPEDFDSDN
-140 LEEEDALALVEQNI
+140 LPEEDALLLVQQNI
-154 NNQWS
+154 NKQWS
-159 GNFSDYNLI
+159 GNFNDYNLI
-168 ESSFKEMPNGRIDHS
+168 ESSFEEMPNGRIDHS
-183 FLFEHNLQDI
+183 FLFEHSLQDI
-193 GEAKYRLRAT
+193 GEAKYRLRAS
-203 VSGSIINSVSPFAF
+203 VAGSIMKSVSPFAF
-217 VPESFQR
+217 VPESFKR
-224 EFANIRSDNDTI
+224 EFSNIRSDNDTI

-246 IYLLSIGVTSL
+246 LYLLGIGITSL
-257 IIFYRNGWLR
+257 VIFYRNGWLR
-267 WKKSVLAAAFVAFFS
+267 WKKSVAAAAFVAIFS

-292 TFWMAYDTA
+292 TMWMYYDTA
-301 SSKSQFLTEQLLGMI
+301 TSKSQFMSEQLLGVV
-316 ANGILMF
+316 ANGILQF

-344 IQIWKTWTSNVANS
+344 IQIWKTWSSNVANS

-374 KLALVGAF
+374 KLAIVGAF
-382 YILMERNF
+382 YILMERYF

-403 YLASIFPWYT
+403 YLASLFPWYT

-449 GLMVAMV
+449 GLVVAMV
-456 IQALIFGAGHANY
+456 VQALIFGAGHANY

-486 VVYGMIYLR
+486 VVYGMLYLR

-522 YMFDKFM
+522 YAFDKFM

-534 LIPLLVILYFRIK
+534 FIPLLVILYFRIK

-553 VDSSSLNGGFL
+553 IDPASLNEGFI
-564 PTPPEKK
+564 PDPPRKK
-571 ALEQQEVVSTV
+571 ITEQKEAVVNFPSAT
-582 STASN
+582 N
-587 VLNPKIIGIALL
+587 VLNPKVIGVALL
-599 FVIGIFSNFK
+599 FIIGTFSTFK
-609 LSNVEVPVNSPSID
+609 LSNVEVPIDSPSID
-623 KEEAISIANQFLSD
+623 QEKAIAIANQFLSD

-654 SYPASSFIWEELG
+654 SYPSSSFVWQELG
-667 QETYS
+667 EERYN
-672 SLLGSYVLGPRWK
+672 SLLGSYLLGPRWK

-692 GPVESRAREIMV
+692 GPVESRAREIMI
-704 SMDFNGNVLRFNNRF
+704 SMDFEGNILRFNNKY
-719 PEEEEGNQLSRE
+719 PEGEEGEELTRD

-739 ALAEYLGMNISA
+739 ALSKYLGKDLVDVS
-751 VTLTS
+751 LTS

-770 TFTDNNELDYEGAKL
+770 TFADNEELNYDGAKL
-785 QNIISISGD
+785 QNIISVSGD
-794 QISGFTKFVFVPE
+794 QLAGFTKFVLVPE
-807 EWKRMKRD
+807 EWNRMKRD

-826 FTVPGVIFV
+826 FTVPGSIFV
-835 IGLLLMRSFKLL
+835 IGLLLLRSFKLM

-852 NVRKGLIFGS
+852 NLRKGLIFGS

-879 SMPTNQPIENL
+879 NMPTNQPIENL

-901 ALIALGLINILLF
+901 ALIALGLVNVLLF
-914 GTLNKLVQPSI
+914 GTLYKMIKASI
-925 NNINIK
+925 NNIKIT

-936 GVIVA
+936 GLVVA
-941 LTMIAS
+941 LSMIAALTL
-947 IVLAGSFQLDLNPNF
+947 VGSFQLNLNPNF
-962 AIFNLTSYYPLYD
+962 ASFNLTAYYPLYD
-975 TLNAYTFFGPIAF
+975 TLNAYSFFGPIAF
-988 NIFFAALLNEITK
+988 NIFLAALLNEITK
-1001 GWSNNK
+1001 GWGGDIK
-1007 NIFNVHKDYLRGN
+1007 ENV
-1020 ILAYILIVAVYT
+1020 LAYLLIVAVFT
-1032 SDLGFQYNI
+1032 GDLGFQYDI
-1041 VSSISIALLYGAL
+1041 VNSISLGFAYGGI
-1054 IFAIFK
+1054 IFLIFK
-1060 FIIRNNY
+1060 FIIKNNY

-1074 LFMKFYDRFAA
+1074 LFVKFFDRFAA

-1093 YQNELIFMILSLI
+1093 YQNEALFMVLSLA

-1112 VYLTKKLFNMNVKG
+1112 VSLTKILFNMTSKG

>member
-529 TVIGG
+529 TIIGG
-534 LIPLLVILYFRIK
+534 LIPLLVILYFRMK

>member
-11 LVLAVLSTIYL
+11 LVLAVLSTFYL

-28 FFGTLNVNVS
+28 FFGTLSVNVS

-53 QFDILDDSF
+53 QFEILDDSF

-68 NFDDSLRNF
+68 NFDGSLRNF

-92 DNDVYSPYNW
+92 DNDIYSPYNW
-102 IVRSYK
+102 MVRSYK
-108 EGEIIEAIFQFKPD
+108 EGEIIEGMFQFKPD

-130 KIPEDYDSDN
+130 KIPEDYDSDS
-140 LEEEDALALVEQNI
+140 LSEEDALTLVEQNI
-154 NNQWS
+154 NNQWY

-217 VPESFQR
+217 VPESFKR

-246 IYLLSIGVTSL
+246 IYLLGIGVTSL

-267 WKKSVLAAAFVAFFS
+267 WKKSVLAAAFMALFS

-292 TFWMAYDTA
+292 TIWMAYDTA
-301 SSKSQFLTEQLLGMI
+301 SSKSQFLSEQLLGMV

-344 IQIWKTWTSNVANS
+344 IQIWKTWSSNVANS

-435 AGVLIGQR
+435 AGVIIGQR

-522 YMFDKFM
+522 YIFDKFM

-534 LIPLLVILYFRIK
+534 LIPLLVILYFRLK

-553 VDSSSLNGGFL
+553 IDSSSLNEGFV
-564 PTPPEKK
+564 PTPPKKK
-571 ALEQQEVVSTV
+571 ASEEQEVVSAV
-582 STASN
+582 ANASN
-587 VLNPKIIGIALL
+587 VLNTKIIGIALL
-599 FVIGIFSNFK
+599 FVIVIFSTFK

-667 QETYS
+667 EETYL
-672 SLLGSYVLGPRWK
+672 SLLGTYVLGPRWK

-692 GPVESRAREIMV
+692 GSVESRAREIMI
-704 SMDFNGNVLRFNNRF
+704 SMDFDGNILRFNNRF
-719 PEEEEGNQLSRE
+719 PEAEEGKQLSRE
-731 EAQVLAEN
+731 EAQVIAEN
-739 ALAEYLGMNISA
+739 ALSEYFGLNISA

-785 QNIISISGD
+785 QNIISLSGD

-807 EWKRMKRD
+807 EWTRMKRD
-815 REGLSGIIGTL
+815 REGLSGIVGTL
-826 FTVPGVIFV
+826 FTVPGAIFV

-862 FAIFGILSI
+862 FAIFGILSV

-879 SMPTNQPIENL
+879 TIPTNQPIENL

-901 ALIALGLINILLF
+901 ALISLGLINILLF

-925 NNINIK
+925 NNIKMK

-947 IVLAGSFQLDLNPNF
+947 LILAGSFQLNLNPNF
-962 AIFNLTSYYPLYD
+962 ASLNLTSYYPIYD
-975 TLNAYTFFGPIAF
+975 TLNAYTFFGPVAF
-988 NIFFAALLNEITK
+988 NIFLAAMLYDFTK
-1001 GWSNNK
+1001 GWGNDIK
-1007 NIFNVHKDYLRGN
+1007 GNV
-1020 ILAYILIVAVYT
+1020 IAYILIVAVFT
-1032 SDLGFQYNI
+1032 SDVGFQYDI
-1041 VSSISIALLYGAL
+1041 VNSILIAMLYGAL
-1054 IFAIFK
+1054 IFATFK
-1060 FIIRNNY
+1060 FIIKNNY

-1074 LFMKFYDRFAA
+1074 LFMRFYDRFAA

-1093 YQNELIFMILSLI
+1093 YSNELLFLGLSLI
-1106 LATFVM
+1106 LATLVM
-1112 VYLTKKLFNMNVKG
+1112 VSLTKKLFNMNVKG

>member
-11 LVLAVLSTIYL
+11 LILAILSMLYL
-22 GSVWND
+22 GSVWSD
-28 FFGTLNVNVS
+28 FFGTLSVNVS
-38 MDRQQAIKAASDASK
+38 MDRQQAIKAASNASK
-53 QFDILDDSF
+53 QFEILDDSF
-62 EQASIY
+62 EHASIY
-68 NFDDSLRNF
+68 NFDGSLRNF

-92 DNDVYSPYNW
+92 DNNIYSPYNW
-102 IVRSYK
+102 MVRSYK
-108 EGEIIEAIFQFKPD
+108 EGEIVEAMFQFKPN

-130 KIPEDYDSDN
+130 KIPEEYDSDS
-140 LEEEDALALVEQNI
+140 LSEEDALALVEQNI

-159 GNFSDYNLI
+159 GNFSDYNLV
-168 ESSFKEMPNGRIDHS
+168 ESSFKEMSNGRIDHS
-183 FLFEHNLQDI
+183 FLFEHKLQDI
-193 GEAKYRLRAT
+193 GEAKYRLRAI
-203 VSGSIINSVSPFAF
+203 VSGSIISSVSPFAF
-217 VPESFQR
+217 VPESFKR

-246 IYLLSIGVTSL
+246 IYLLGIGLTSL
-257 IIFYRNGWLR
+257 VIFYRTGWLR
-267 WKKSVLAAAFVAFFS
+267 WKKSVAAAAFVAIFS

-292 TFWMAYDTA
+292 TIWMAYDTA
-301 SSKSQFLTEQLLGMI
+301 TTKSQFLSEQLLGII
-316 ANGILMF
+316 ANGIVMF
-323 FILAAS
+323 FMLAAS
-329 FITAESLTRKAFPKH
+329 FITAESLTRKAFPNH
-344 IQIWKTWTSNVANS
+344 IQLWKTWTSNVANS

-374 KLALVGAF
+374 KLAIVGAF
-382 YILMERNF
+382 YILMEKYF

-395 ASSSFDPN
+395 ASASFDPN

-456 IQALIFGAGHANY
+456 VQALIFGAGHANY

-486 VVYGMIYLR
+486 VVYGMLYLR

-522 YMFDKFM
+522 YVFDKFM
-529 TVIGG
+529 TVVGG
-534 LIPLLVILYFRIK
+534 LIPFLVILYFRLK
-547 HQKWSD
+547 HKKWSD
-553 VDSSSLNGGFL
+553 IKTSSLNKGFV
-564 PTPPEKK
+564 PTPPEKNDSSQK
-571 ALEQQEVVSTV
+571 EATFETQT
-582 STASN
+582 TTN
-587 VLNPKIIGIALL
+587 VMNSKVIGVALL
-599 FVIGIFSNFK
+599 FIIGVFSTFK
-609 LSNVEVPVNSPSID
+609 LSNVEVLVNSPSIN
-623 KEEAISIANQFLSD
+623 KEEAISIANKFLEE
-637 NNITLPDGYNA
+637 NNVLLPEGYNA

-654 SYPASSFIWEELG
+654 SYPSSSFLWQELG
-667 QETYS
+667 QDTYN
-672 SLLGSYVLGPRWK
+672 SLFGSYVLGPRWK

-692 GPVESRAREIMV
+692 GPVESRVREVMI
-704 SMDFNGNVLRFNNRF
+704 SMDFDGNILRYNNRF
-719 PEEEEGNQLSRE
+719 PEDEEGKMLSRE
-731 EAQVLAEN
+731 EAQLLAEN
-739 ALAEYLGMNISA
+739 SLVKFLQMNLDNVS
-751 VTLTS
+751 LTS

-770 TFTDNNELDYEGAKL
+770 TFTDNSELGYEGSKL

-807 EWKRMKRD
+807 EWTRMKRD

-826 FTVPGVIFV
+826 FTAPGAIFV
-835 IGLLLMRSFKLL
+835 IGLLLLRSFKLL

-852 NVRKGLIFGS
+852 NLRKGLIFGS
-862 FAIFGILSI
+862 FAIFGIGSI

-879 SMPTNQPIENL
+879 TMPTNQPIENL

-901 ALIALGLINILLF
+901 ALIALGLVNILF
-914 GTLNKLVQPSI
+914 YGTLFKMIKSSI
-925 NNINIK
+925 NNIRIK
-931 DAILG
+931 DAVLG
-936 GVIVA
+936 GLIVA
-941 LTMIAS
+941 LSMVAS
-947 IVLAGSFQLDLNPNF
+947 LTLVGSYQLNLNPNF
-962 AIFNLTSYYPLYD
+962 ASFNLTSYYPLYD
-975 TLNAYTFFGPIAF
+975 TLNAYGFFGPIAF

-1001 GWSNNK
+1001 GWSNN
-1007 NIFNVHKDYLRGN
+1007 FRGN
-1020 ILAYILIVAVYT
+1020 LLAYILIVAVFT

-1041 VSSISIALLYGAL
+1041 ANSIMLALIYGAL
-1054 IFAIFK
+1054 IFLIFK

-1067 AMIPFYT
+1067 AMVPFYT
-1074 LFMKFYDRFAA
+1074 LFMKFYGRFAA
-1085 TDFGAVSS
+1085 TDFGSVSS
-1093 YQNELIFMILSLI
+1093 YPNEILFMSLSLI
-1106 LATFVM
+1106 LATLIM
-1112 VYLTKKLFNMNVKG
+1112 SLLTKELFNMTVKA

>member
-11 LVLAVLSTIYL
+11 LFLAILSMLYL
-22 GSVWND
+22 GSVWSD
-28 FFGTLNVNVS
+28 FFGTLSVNVS
-38 MDRQQAIKAASDASK
+38 MDRQQAIKAASNASK
-53 QFDILDDSF
+53 QFEILDDSF
-62 EQASIY
+62 EHASIY
-68 NFDDSLRNF
+68 NFDGSLRNF

-92 DNDVYSPYNW
+92 DNNIYSPYNW
-102 IVRSYK
+102 MVRSYK
-108 EGEIIEAIFQFKPD
+108 EGEIIEAMFQFKPN

-130 KIPEDYDSDN
+130 KIPEEYDSDS
-140 LEEEDALALVEQNI
+140 LSEEEALALVEQNI

-168 ESSFKEMPNGRIDHS
+168 ESSFKEMSNGRIDHS
-183 FLFEHNLQDI
+183 FLFEHKLQDI
-193 GEAKYRLRAT
+193 GEAKYRLRAI
-203 VSGSIINSVSPFAF
+203 VSGSIISSVSPFAF
-217 VPESFQR
+217 VPESFKR

-246 IYLLSIGVTSL
+246 IYLLGIGLTSL
-257 IIFYRNGWLR
+257 VIFYRTGWLR
-267 WKKSVLAAAFVAFFS
+267 WKKSVAAAAFVAIFS
-282 NILLNLNFYP
+282 NVLLNLNFYP
-292 TFWMAYDTA
+292 TIWMAYDTA
-301 SSKSQFLTEQLLGMI
+301 TTKSQFLSEQLLGMI
-316 ANGILMF
+316 ANGIIMF
-323 FILAAS
+323 FMLAAS
-329 FITAESLTRKAFPKH
+329 FITAESLTRKAFPNH
-344 IQIWKTWTSNVANS
+344 IQLWKTWTSNVANS

-374 KLALVGAF
+374 KLAIVGAF
-382 YILMERNF
+382 YILMEKYF

-395 ASSSFDPN
+395 ASASFDPN

-456 IQALIFGAGHANY
+456 VQALIFGAGHANY

-486 VVYGMIYLR
+486 VVYGMLYLR

-522 YMFDKFM
+522 YVFDKFM
-529 TVIGG
+529 TVVGG
-534 LIPLLVILYFRIK
+534 LIPFLVILYFRLK
-547 HQKWSD
+547 HKKWSD
-553 VDSSSLNGGFL
+553 IETNSLNKGFV
-564 PTPPEKK
+564 PTPPEKNESSQNE
-571 ALEQQEVVSTV
+571 ATFESQT
-582 STASN
+582 TTN
-587 VLNPKIIGIALL
+587 VMNPKVIGVALL
-599 FVIGIFSNFK
+599 FIIGVFSTFK
-609 LSNVEVPVNSPSID
+609 LSNVEVLVNSPSIN
-623 KEEAISIANQFLSD
+623 KEEAISIANKFLEE
-637 NNITLPDGYNA
+637 NNVLLPEGYNA

-654 SYPASSFIWEELG
+654 SYPSSSFLWQELG
-667 QETYS
+667 QDTFN
-672 SLLGSYVLGPRWK
+672 SLFGSYVLGPRWK

-692 GPVESRAREIMV
+692 GPVESRAREVMI
-704 SMDFNGNVLRFNNRF
+704 SMDFDGNILRYNNRF
-719 PEEEEGNQLSRE
+719 PEDEEGKMLSRE
-731 EAQVLAEN
+731 EAHLLAEN
-739 ALAEYLGMNISA
+739 SLVKFLQMNLDDVS
-751 VTLTS
+751 LTS

-770 TFTDNNELDYEGAKL
+770 TFTDNSELGYEGSKL

-807 EWKRMKRD
+807 EWTRMKRD

-826 FTVPGVIFV
+826 FTAPGAIFV
-835 IGLLLMRSFKLL
+835 IGLLLLRSFKLL

-852 NVRKGLIFGS
+852 NLRKGLIFGS
-862 FAIFGILSI
+862 FAIFGIGSI

-879 SMPTNQPIENL
+879 TMPTNQPIENL

-901 ALIALGLINILLF
+901 ALIALGLVNILF
-914 GTLNKLVQPSI
+914 YGTLFKMIKSSV
-925 NNINIK
+925 NNIRIK
-931 DAILG
+931 DAVLG
-936 GVIVA
+936 GLIVA
-941 LTMIAS
+941 LSMVAS
-947 IVLAGSFQLDLNPNF
+947 LTLVGSYQLNLNPNF
-962 AIFNLTSYYPLYD
+962 ASFNLTSYYPLYD
-975 TLNAYTFFGPIAF
+975 TLNAYGFFGPIAF

-1001 GWSNNK
+1001 GWSNN
-1007 NIFNVHKDYLRGN
+1007 LRGN
-1020 ILAYILIVAVYT
+1020 LLAYILVVAVFT

-1041 VSSISIALLYGAL
+1041 ANSIMLALIYGAL
-1054 IFAIFK
+1054 IFLIFK

-1067 AMIPFYT
+1067 AMVPFYT
-1074 LFMKFYDRFAA
+1074 LFMKFYGRFAA
-1085 TDFGAVSS
+1085 TDFGSISS
-1093 YQNELIFMILSLI
+1093 YPNEILFMSLSLI
-1106 LATFVM
+1106 LATLIM
-1112 VYLTKKLFNMNVKG
+1112 SLLTKELFNMTVKA

>member
-11 LVLAVLSTIYL
+11 LVLAVLSTLYL
-22 GSVWND
+22 GSVWNNV
-28 FFGTLNVNVS
+28 FGTLSVNVS

-102 IVRSYK
+102 MVRSYK
-108 EGEIIEAIFQFKPD
+108 EGEIIEAMFQFKPD

-140 LEEEDALALVEQNI
+140 LDEEDALALVEQNI

-159 GNFSDYNLI
+159 GNFSDYKLI

-203 VSGSIINSVSPFAF
+203 VSGSIMNSVSPFAF

-236 AIFANFAFLG
+236 AMFANFAFLG
-246 IYLLSIGVTSL
+246 IYLLGIGVTSL

-267 WKKSVLAAAFVAFFS
+267 WKKSVLAAAFVALFS
-282 NILLNLNFYP
+282 NVLFNLNFYP
-292 TFWMAYDTA
+292 TIWMAYDTA
-301 SSKSQFLTEQLLGMI
+301 SSKSQFFTEQLLGMV
-316 ANGILMF
+316 ADGIFMF

-374 KLALVGAF
+374 KLALIVAF

-456 IQALIFGAGHANY
+456 VQALIFGAGHANY

-522 YMFDKFM
+522 YMFDKLM
-529 TVIGG
+529 TVISG
-534 LIPLLVILYFRIK
+534 LIPLLVILYFRMK
-547 HQKWSD
+547 HQKWSN
-553 VDSSSLNGGFL
+553 VDSSSLNEGFV
-564 PTPPEKK
+564 PTPPKK
-571 ALEQQEVVSTV
+571 KSSEEQEVVNTV
-582 STASN
+582 PTASN
-587 VLNPKIIGIALL
+587 VLNPKIVGIALL
-599 FVIGIFSNFK
+599 FVIGIFSTFK

-692 GPVESRAREIMV
+692 GPVESRTREVMV
-704 SMDFNGNVLRFNNRF
+704 SMDFDGNVLRFNNRF
-719 PEEEEGNQLSRE
+719 PEEEAGKQLSRE

-770 TFTDNNELDYEGAKL
+770 TFTDNNELEYEGAKL

-807 EWKRMKRD
+807 EWTRMKRD

-826 FTVPGVIFV
+826 FTVPGAIFV

-852 NVRKGLIFGS
+852 NVRKGLMFGS
-862 FAIFGILSI
+862 FAIFGILSV

-879 SMPTNQPIENL
+879 TMPTNQPIENL

-925 NNINIK
+925 NNIKIK

-947 IVLAGSFQLDLNPNF
+947 LVLAGSFQLNLNPNF
-962 AIFNLTSYYPLYD
+962 ASFNLTSYYPLYD

-988 NIFFAALLNEITK
+988 NIFLAAMLYDITK
-1001 GWSNNK
+1001 GWSNDIK
-1007 NIFNVHKDYLRGN
+1007 GN
-1020 ILAYILIVAVYT
+1020 LLAYILVVAVFT
-1032 SDLGFQYNI
+1032 SDVGFQYDI
-1041 VSSISIALLYGAL
+1041 ASSIMIALLYGAL

-1060 FIIRNNY
+1060 FIIKNNY

-1074 LFMKFYDRFAA
+1074 LFMRFYDRFAA
-1085 TDFGAVSS
+1085 SDFGAVSS
-1093 YQNELIFMILSLI
+1093 YPNELLFLGLSLI
-1106 LATFVM
+1106 LASFVM
-1112 VYLTKKLFNMNVKG
+1112 VSLTKKLFNMNVKG

>member
-11 LVLAVLSTIYL
+11 LVLAVLSTLYL

-28 FFGTLNVNVS
+28 FFGTLSVNVS

-102 IVRSYK
+102 MVRSYK
-108 EGEIIEAIFQFKPD
+108 EGEIIEAMFQFKPD

-130 KIPEDYDSDN
+130 KIPEEYDSDN
-140 LEEEDALALVEQNI
+140 LDEEDALALVEQNI

-246 IYLLSIGVTSL
+246 IYLLGIGVASL

-267 WKKSVLAAAFVAFFS
+267 WKKSVLAAAFVALFS

-292 TFWMAYDTA
+292 TIWMAYDTA
-301 SSKSQFLTEQLLGMI
+301 SSKSQFLTEQLLGMV

-329 FITAESLTRKAFPKH
+329 FITAESLTRRAFPKH

-456 IQALIFGAGHANY
+456 VQALIFGAGHANY

-534 LIPLLVILYFRIK
+534 LIPLLVILYFRMK

-553 VDSSSLNGGFL
+553 IDSSSLNEGFV
-564 PTPPEKK
+564 PTPPKK
-571 ALEQQEVVSTV
+571 KTSEEQEVVNTV
-582 STASN
+582 PTDSN
-587 VLNPKIIGIALL
+587 VLNPKIVGIALL
-599 FVIGIFSNFK
+599 FVIGIFSTFK

-692 GPVESRAREIMV
+692 GPVESRTREVMV
-704 SMDFNGNVLRFNNRF
+704 SMDFDGNVLRFNNRF
-719 PEEEEGNQLSRE
+719 PEEEVGKQLSRE

-770 TFTDNNELDYEGAKL
+770 TFTDNNELEYEGAKL

-807 EWKRMKRD
+807 EWARMKRD

-826 FTVPGVIFV
+826 FTVPGAIFV

-852 NVRKGLIFGS
+852 NVRKGLMFGS
-862 FAIFGILSI
+862 FAIFGILSV

-879 SMPTNQPIENL
+879 TMPTNQPIENL

-901 ALIALGLINILLF
+901 ALIALGLVNILLF

-925 NNINIK
+925 NNIKMK

-947 IVLAGSFQLDLNPNF
+947 LVLAGSFQLNLNPNF
-962 AIFNLTSYYPLYD
+962 ASFNLTSYYPLYD

-988 NIFFAALLNEITK
+988 NIFLAAMLYDITK
-1001 GWSNNK
+1001 GWSNDIK
-1007 NIFNVHKDYLRGN
+1007 GN
-1020 ILAYILIVAVYT
+1020 LLAYILVVAVFT
-1032 SDLGFQYNI
+1032 GDIGFQYDI
-1041 VSSISIALLYGAL
+1041 VSSIMIALLYGAL

-1060 FIIRNNY
+1060 FIIKNNY

-1074 LFMKFYDRFAA
+1074 LFMRFYDRFAA
-1085 TDFGAVSS
+1085 TDFGTVSS
-1093 YQNELIFMILSLI
+1093 YPNELLFLGLSLI
-1106 LATFVM
+1106 LASFVM
-1112 VYLTKKLFNMNVKG
+1112 VSLTKKLFNMNVKG

>member
-11 LVLAVLSTIYL
+11 LVLAVLSTLYL
-22 GSVWND
+22 GSVWNNV
-28 FFGTLNVNVS
+28 FGTLSVNVS

-102 IVRSYK
+102 MVRSYK
-108 EGEIIEAIFQFKPD
+108 EGEIIEAMFQFKPD

-140 LEEEDALALVEQNI
+140 LDEEDALALVEQNI

-246 IYLLSIGVTSL
+246 IYLLGIGVTSL

-267 WKKSVLAAAFVAFFS
+267 WKKSVLAAAFVALFS
-282 NILLNLNFYP
+282 NVLLNLNFYP
-292 TFWMAYDTA
+292 TIWMAYDTA
-301 SSKSQFLTEQLLGMI
+301 SSKSQFLTEQLLGMV

-374 KLALVGAF
+374 KLALIVAF

-456 IQALIFGAGHANY
+456 VQALIFGAGHANY

-512 FSLPIWYSSG
+512 FSFPIWYSSG

-534 LIPLLVILYFRIK
+534 LIPLLVILYFRMK

-553 VDSSSLNGGFL
+553 IDSSSLNEGFV
-564 PTPPEKK
+564 PTPPKK
-571 ALEQQEVVSTV
+571 KTSEEQEVISTV
-582 STASN
+582 PTDSN
-587 VLNPKIIGIALL
+587 VLNPKIVGIALL
-599 FVIGIFSNFK
+599 FVIGIFSTFK

-692 GPVESRAREIMV
+692 GPVESRAREVMV
-704 SMDFNGNVLRFNNRF
+704 SMDFDGNVLRFNNRF
-719 PEEEEGNQLSRE
+719 PEEEAGKQLSRE

-770 TFTDNNELDYEGAKL
+770 TFTDNNELEYEGAKL

-807 EWKRMKRD
+807 EWTRMKRD

-826 FTVPGVIFV
+826 FTVPGAIFV

-862 FAIFGILSI
+862 FAIFGILSV

-879 SMPTNQPIENL
+879 TMPTNQPIENL

-901 ALIALGLINILLF
+901 ALIALGLVNILLF

-925 NNINIK
+925 NNIKMK

-947 IVLAGSFQLDLNPNF
+947 LVLAGSFQLNLNPNF
-962 AIFNLTSYYPLYD
+962 ASFNLTSYYPLYD

-988 NIFFAALLNEITK
+988 NIFLAAMLYDITK
-1001 GWSNNK
+1001 GWSNDIK
-1007 NIFNVHKDYLRGN
+1007 GN
-1020 ILAYILIVAVYT
+1020 MIAYILVVAVFT
-1032 SDLGFQYNI
+1032 SDVGFQYDI
-1041 VSSISIALLYGAL
+1041 ASSIMIALLYGAL

-1060 FIIRNNY
+1060 FIIKNNY

-1074 LFMKFYDRFAA
+1074 LFMRFYDRFAA
-1085 TDFGAVSS
+1085 SDFGAVSS
-1093 YQNELIFMILSLI
+1093 YSNELLFLGLSLI
-1106 LATFVM
+1106 LASFVM
-1112 VYLTKKLFNMNVKG
+1112 VSLTKKLFNMNVKG

>member
-11 LVLAVLSTIYL
+11 LVLAVLSTLYL

-28 FFGTLNVNVS
+28 FFGALSVNVS
-38 MDRQQAIKAASDASK
+38 MDRQQAIKAASNASK

-102 IVRSYK
+102 MVRSYK
-108 EGEIIEAIFQFKPD
+108 EGEIVEAMFQFKPD

-140 LEEEDALALVEQNI
+140 LDEEDALALVEQNI

-159 GNFSDYNLI
+159 GNFNDYNLI

-246 IYLLSIGVTSL
+246 IYLLGIGVTSL

-267 WKKSVLAAAFVAFFS
+267 WKKSVLAAAFVALFS
-282 NILLNLNFYP
+282 NVLLNLNFYP
-292 TFWMAYDTA
+292 TIWMAYDTA
-301 SSKSQFLTEQLLGMI
+301 SSKSQFLTEQLLGMV

-329 FITAESLTRKAFPKH
+329 FITAESLTRRAFPKH
-344 IQIWKTWTSNVANS
+344 IQIWKTWSSNVANS

-374 KLALVGAF
+374 KLALVVAF

-456 IQALIFGAGHANY
+456 VQALIFGAGHANY

-505 YVYDVVL
+505 YVFDVVL

-529 TVIGG
+529 TVVGG
-534 LIPLLVILYFRIK
+534 LIPLLVILYFRMK

-553 VDSSSLNGGFL
+553 VDSSSLNEGFV

-571 ALEQQEVVSTV
+571 TAEEPEVISTV
-582 STASN
+582 PSASN
-587 VLNPKIIGIALL
+587 VLNPKIIGIALI
-599 FVIGIFSNFK
+599 FVIGIFSTFK

-654 SYPASSFIWEELG
+654 SYPASSFIWEQLG
-667 QETYS
+667 EETYL
-672 SLLGSYVLGPRWK
+672 SLLGTYVLGPRWK

-692 GPVESRAREIMV
+692 GPVETRAREVMV
-704 SMDFNGNVLRFNNRF
+704 SMDFDGNILRFNNRF
-719 PEEEEGNQLSRE
+719 PEDEAGKQLSRE

-739 ALAEYLGMNISA
+739 ALSEYLGMNISA

-794 QISGFTKFVFVPE
+794 HISGFTKFVFVPE
-807 EWKRMKRD
+807 EWIRMKRD

-826 FTVPGVIFV
+826 FTVPGAIFV

-862 FAIFGILSI
+862 FAIFGILSV

-879 SMPTNQPIENL
+879 TLPTNQPIENL

-925 NNINIK
+925 NNIKMK

-947 IVLAGSFQLDLNPNF
+947 LVLAGSFQLNLNPNF
-962 AIFNLTSYYPLYD
+962 D
-975 TLNAYTFFGPIAF
+975 
-988 NIFFAALLNEITK
+988 
-1001 GWSNNK
+1001 
-1007 NIFNVHKDYLRGN
+1007 
-1020 ILAYILIVAVYT
+1020 
-1032 SDLGFQYNI
+1032 
-1041 VSSISIALLYGAL
+1041 
-1054 IFAIFK
+1054 
-1060 FIIRNNY
+1060 
-1067 AMIPFYT
+1067 
-1074 LFMKFYDRFAA
+1074 
-1085 TDFGAVSS
+1085 
-1093 YQNELIFMILSLI
+1093 
-1106 LATFVM
+1106 
-1112 VYLTKKLFNMNVKG
+1112 

>member
-11 LVLAVLSTIYL
+11 LILAILSMLYL
-22 GSVWND
+22 GSVWSD
-28 FFGTLNVNVS
+28 FFGTLSVNVS
-38 MDRQQAIKAASDASK
+38 MDRQQAIKAASNASK
-53 QFDILDDSF
+53 QFEILDDSF
-62 EQASIY
+62 EHASIY
-68 NFDDSLRNF
+68 NFDGSLRNF

-92 DNDVYSPYNW
+92 DNNIYSPYNW
-102 IVRSYK
+102 MVRSYK
-108 EGEIIEAIFQFKPD
+108 EGEIVEAMFQFKPN

-130 KIPEDYDSDN
+130 KIPEEYDSDS
-140 LEEEDALALVEQNI
+140 LSEEDALALVEQNI

-159 GNFSDYNLI
+159 GNFSDYNLV
-168 ESSFKEMPNGRIDHS
+168 ESSFKEMSNGRIDHS
-183 FLFEHNLQDI
+183 FLFEHKLQDI
-193 GEAKYRLRAT
+193 GEAKYRLRAI
-203 VSGSIINSVSPFAF
+203 VSGSIISSVSPFAF
-217 VPESFQR
+217 VPESFKR

-246 IYLLSIGVTSL
+246 IYLLGIGLTSL
-257 IIFYRNGWLR
+257 VIFYRTGWLR
-267 WKKSVLAAAFVAFFS
+267 WKKSVAAAAFVAIFS

-292 TFWMAYDTA
+292 TIWMAYDTA
-301 SSKSQFLTEQLLGMI
+301 TTKSQFLSEQLLGMI
-316 ANGILMF
+316 ANGIVMF
-323 FILAAS
+323 FMLAAS
-329 FITAESLTRKAFPKH
+329 FITAESLTRKAFPNH
-344 IQIWKTWTSNVANS
+344 IQLWKTWTSNVANS

-374 KLALVGAF
+374 KLAIVGAF
-382 YILMERNF
+382 YILMEKYF

-395 ASSSFDPN
+395 ASASFDPN

-456 IQALIFGAGHANY
+456 VQALIFGAGHANY

-486 VVYGMIYLR
+486 VVYGMLYLR

-522 YMFDKFM
+522 YVFDKFM
-529 TVIGG
+529 TVVGG
-534 LIPLLVILYFRIK
+534 LIPFLVILYFRLK
-547 HQKWSD
+547 HKKWSD
-553 VDSSSLNGGFL
+553 IKTSSLNKGFV
-564 PTPPEKK
+564 PTPPEKNDSSQK
-571 ALEQQEVVSTV
+571 EATFETQT
-582 STASN
+582 TTN
-587 VLNPKIIGIALL
+587 VMNPKVIGVALL
-599 FVIGIFSNFK
+599 FIIGVFSTFK
-609 LSNVEVPVNSPSID
+609 LSNVEVLVNSPSIN
-623 KEEAISIANQFLSD
+623 KEEAISIANKFLEE
-637 NNITLPDGYNA
+637 NNVLLPEGYNA

-654 SYPASSFIWEELG
+654 SYPSSSFLWQELG
-667 QETYS
+667 QDTYN
-672 SLLGSYVLGPRWK
+672 SLFGSYVLGPRWK

-692 GPVESRAREIMV
+692 GPVESRVREVMI
-704 SMDFNGNVLRFNNRF
+704 SMDFDGNILRYNNRF
-719 PEEEEGNQLSRE
+719 PEDEEGKMLSRE
-731 EAQVLAEN
+731 EAQLLAEN
-739 ALAEYLGMNISA
+739 SLVKFLQMNLDNVS
-751 VTLTS
+751 LTS

-770 TFTDNNELDYEGAKL
+770 TFTDNSELGYEGSKL

-807 EWKRMKRD
+807 EWTRMKRD

-826 FTVPGVIFV
+826 FTAPGAIFV
-835 IGLLLMRSFKLL
+835 IGLLLLRSFKLL

-852 NVRKGLIFGS
+852 NLRKGLIFGS
-862 FAIFGILSI
+862 FAIFGIGSI

-879 SMPTNQPIENL
+879 TMPTNQPIENL

-901 ALIALGLINILLF
+901 ALIALGLVNILF
-914 GTLNKLVQPSI
+914 YGTLFKMIKSSI
-925 NNINIK
+925 NNIRIK
-931 DAILG
+931 DAVLG
-936 GVIVA
+936 GLIVA
-941 LTMIAS
+941 LSMVAS
-947 IVLAGSFQLDLNPNF
+947 LTLVGSYQLNLNPNF
-962 AIFNLTSYYPLYD
+962 ASFNLTSYYPLYD
-975 TLNAYTFFGPIAF
+975 TLNAYGFFGPIAF

-1001 GWSNNK
+1001 GWSNN
-1007 NIFNVHKDYLRGN
+1007 FRGN
-1020 ILAYILIVAVYT
+1020 LLAYILIVAVFT

-1041 VSSISIALLYGAL
+1041 ANSIMLALIYGAL
-1054 IFAIFK
+1054 IFLIFK

-1067 AMIPFYT
+1067 AMVPFYT
-1074 LFMKFYDRFAA
+1074 LFMKFYGRFAA
-1085 TDFGAVSS
+1085 TDFGSVSS
-1093 YQNELIFMILSLI
+1093 YPNEILFMSLSLI
-1106 LATFVM
+1106 LATLIM
-1112 VYLTKKLFNMNVKG
+1112 SLLTKELFNMNVKA

>member
-11 LVLAVLSTIYL
+11 FFLAVLSIFYL

-38 MDRQQAIKAASDASK
+38 MDRQQSLQVATESSENFK
-53 QFDILDDSF
+53 ILDDTF
-62 EQASIY
+62 EFTSSY
-68 NFDDSLRNF
+68 NFDSSLRNF
-77 VELKQ
+77 VELKE

-92 DNDVYSPYNW
+92 DNDIYSPYNW
-102 IVRSYK
+102 MVRAYK
-108 EGEIIEAIFQFKPD
+108 EGEIVEAMFQFKPD
-122 GSPNGYRI
+122 GQPNGYRI
-130 KIPEDYDSDN
+130 KIPEDFDSDN
-140 LEEEDALALVEQNI
+140 LSEEDALLLVQQSI

-159 GNFSDYNLI
+159 GNFNDYSLI
-168 ESSFKEMPNGRIDHS
+168 ESSFEKMPNGRIDHS
-183 FLFEHNLQDI
+183 FLYEHSLQDI

-203 VSGSIINSVSPFAF
+203 VSGSVISSVSPFAF
-217 VPESFQR
+217 VPESFKR

-246 IYLLSIGVTSL
+246 LYLLGIGITSL
-257 IIFYRNGWLR
+257 VIFYRNGWLR
-267 WKKSVLAAAFVAFFS
+267 WKKSVAAAAFVAVFS
-282 NILLNLNFYP
+282 NVLLSLNFYP
-292 TFWMAYDTA
+292 TMWMYYDTA
-301 SSKSQFLTEQLLGMI
+301 TSKSQFMSEQMLGI
-316 ANGILMF
+316 VAGGILQF

-329 FITAESLTRKAFPKH
+329 FITAESLTRRAFPKH
-344 IQIWKTWTSNVANS
+344 IQIWKTWSSNVANS

-374 KLALVGAF
+374 KLAIVGAF
-382 YILMERNF
+382 YILMERHF

-435 AGVLIGQR
+435 AGVLIGQK

-456 IQALIFGAGHANY
+456 VQALIFGAGHANY

-486 VVYGMIYLR
+486 VVYGMLYLR

-529 TVIGG
+529 TVVGG
-534 LIPLLVILYFRIK
+534 FIPLLVILYFRMK
-547 HQKWSD
+547 NQKWSEID
-553 VDSSSLNGGFL
+553 PASLNEGFV
-564 PTPPEKK
+564 PDPPKMK
-571 ALEQQEVVSTV
+571 VKEQQETVIVSQSAT
-582 STASN
+582 N
-587 VLNPKIIGIALL
+587 VLNPKVIGVALL
-599 FVIGIFSNFK
+599 FIIATFSTFK
-609 LSNVEVPVNSPSID
+609 LSNVEIPVNSPSID
-623 KEEAISIANQFLSD
+623 KEEAISIANKFLLD
-637 NNITLPDGYNA
+637 NDITLPEGYNA

-654 SYPASSFIWEELG
+654 SYPSSSFIWQELG
-667 QETYS
+667 EEKYK

-692 GPVESRAREIMV
+692 GPVESRAREIMI
-704 SMDFNGNVLRFNNRF
+704 SMDFEGNILRFNNKY
-719 PEEEEGNQLSRE
+719 PEAEEGKELSRE

-739 ALAEYLGMNISA
+739 ALSEHLRINLADAS
-751 VTLTS
+751 LTS

-764 RLDWTF
+764 RMDWTF
-770 TFTDNNELDYEGAKL
+770 TFTDNEELDYDGSKL

-794 QISGFTKFVFVPE
+794 EVSGFTQFVFIPE
-807 EWKRMKRD
+807 EWNRMKKD

-826 FTVPGVIFV
+826 FTVPGLIFV
-835 IGLLLMRSFKLL
+835 IGLMLLRSFKLM

-852 NVRKGLIFGS
+852 NLRKGLIFGS
-862 FAIFGILSI
+862 FAIFGII
-871 FNDSSFLN
+871 RTFNDASFLN

-901 ALIALGLINILLF
+901 VLIVLGLINVLLY
-914 GTLNKLVQPSI
+914 GTLYRMIKSSV
-925 NNINIK
+925 NNIKII
-931 DAILG
+931 DAVLG
-936 GVIVA
+936 GFVVA
-941 LTMIAS
+941 LSMIAA
-947 IVLAGSFQLDLNPNF
+947 LAVVGSFQLNLNPNF
-962 AIFNLTSYYPLYD
+962 ASFNLTSYYPLYD
-975 TLNAYTFFGPIAF
+975 TLNVYTYFGPIAF

-1001 GWSNNK
+1001 GWGSDIK
-1007 NIFNVHKDYLRGN
+1007 GNV
-1020 ILAYILIVAVYT
+1020 LAYLLIVAVFT
-1032 SDLGFQYNI
+1032 ADLGFQYAIIN
-1041 VSSISIALLYGAL
+1041 SITLAFAYGGI
-1054 IFAIFK
+1054 IFLIFK
-1060 FIIRNNY
+1060 FIIKNNY

-1074 LFMKFYDRFAA
+1074 LFLRFFDRFAA

-1093 YQNELIFMILSLI
+1093 YQNETLFMVLSLV

-1112 VYLTKKLFNMNVKG
+1112 VSLTKKLFNMSVKG

>member
-11 LVLAVLSTIYL
+11 LVLAVLSTLYL
-22 GSVWND
+22 GSVWNNV
-28 FFGTLNVNVS
+28 FGTLSVNVS
-38 MDRQQAIKAASDASK
+38 MDRQQAVKAASDASK

-102 IVRSYK
+102 MVRSYK
-108 EGEIIEAIFQFKPD
+108 EGEIVEAMFQFKPD

-140 LEEEDALALVEQNI
+140 LDEEDALALVEQNI

-159 GNFSDYNLI
+159 GNFSDYKLI

-203 VSGSIINSVSPFAF
+203 VSGSIMNSVSPFAF

-236 AIFANFAFLG
+236 AMFANFAFLG
-246 IYLLSIGVTSL
+246 IYLLGIGVTSL

-267 WKKSVLAAAFVAFFS
+267 WKKSVLAAAFVALFS
-282 NILLNLNFYP
+282 NVLFNLNFYP
-292 TFWMAYDTA
+292 TIWMAYDTA
-301 SSKSQFLTEQLLGMI
+301 SSKSQFFTEQLLGMV
-316 ANGILMF
+316 ADGIFMF

-374 KLALVGAF
+374 KLALIVAF

-456 IQALIFGAGHANY
+456 VQALIFGAGHANY

-522 YMFDKFM
+522 YMFDKLM
-529 TVIGG
+529 TVISG
-534 LIPLLVILYFRIK
+534 LIPLLVILYFRMK
-547 HQKWSD
+547 HQKWSN
-553 VDSSSLNGGFL
+553 VDSSSLNEGFV
-564 PTPPEKK
+564 PTPPKK
-571 ALEQQEVVSTV
+571 KSSEEQEVVNTV
-582 STASN
+582 PTASN
-587 VLNPKIIGIALL
+587 VLNPKIVGIALL
-599 FVIGIFSNFK
+599 FVIGIFSTFK
-609 LSNVEVPVNSPSID
+609 LSNVEVPVDSPSID

-692 GPVESRAREIMV
+692 GPVESRAREVMV
-704 SMDFNGNVLRFNNRF
+704 SMDFDGNVLRFNNRF
-719 PEEEEGNQLSRE
+719 PEEEAGKQLTRE

-770 TFTDNNELDYEGAKL
+770 TFTDNNELEYEGAKL

-807 EWKRMKRD
+807 EWTRMKRD

-826 FTVPGVIFV
+826 FTVPGAIFV

-852 NVRKGLIFGS
+852 NVRKGLMFGS
-862 FAIFGILSI
+862 FAIFGILSV
-871 FNDSSFLN
+871 FNDSSFIN
-879 SMPTNQPIENL
+879 TMPTNQPIENL

-925 NNINIK
+925 NNIKIK

-947 IVLAGSFQLDLNPNF
+947 LVLAGSFQLNLNPNF
-962 AIFNLTSYYPLYD
+962 ASFNLTSYYPLYD

-988 NIFFAALLNEITK
+988 NIFLAAMLYDITK
-1001 GWSNNK
+1001 GWSNDIK
-1007 NIFNVHKDYLRGN
+1007 GN
-1020 ILAYILIVAVYT
+1020 LLAYILVVAVFT
-1032 SDLGFQYNI
+1032 SDVGFQYDI
-1041 VSSISIALLYGAL
+1041 ASSIMIALLYGAL

-1060 FIIRNNY
+1060 FIIKNNY

-1074 LFMKFYDRFAA
+1074 LFMRFYDRFAA
-1085 TDFGAVSS
+1085 SDFGAVSS
-1093 YQNELIFMILSLI
+1093 YPNELLFLGLSLI
-1106 LATFVM
+1106 LASFVM
-1112 VYLTKKLFNMNVKG
+1112 VSLTKKLFNMNVKG

>member
-11 LVLAVLSTIYL
+11 LVLAVLSTLYL
-22 GSVWND
+22 GSVWNNV
-28 FFGTLNVNVS
+28 FGTLSVNVS

-102 IVRSYK
+102 MVRSYK
-108 EGEIIEAIFQFKPD
+108 EGEIIEAMFQFKPD

-140 LEEEDALALVEQNI
+140 LDEEDALALVEQNI

-203 VSGSIINSVSPFAF
+203 VSGSIMNSVSPFAF

-236 AIFANFAFLG
+236 AMFANFAFLG
-246 IYLLSIGVTSL
+246 IYLLGIGVTSL

-267 WKKSVLAAAFVAFFS
+267 WKKSVLAAAFVALFS
-282 NILLNLNFYP
+282 NVLFNLNFYP
-292 TFWMAYDTA
+292 TIWMAYDTA
-301 SSKSQFLTEQLLGMI
+301 SSKSQFFTEQLLGMV
-316 ANGILMF
+316 ADGIFMF

-374 KLALVGAF
+374 KLALIVAF

-522 YMFDKFM
+522 YMFDKLM
-529 TVIGG
+529 TVISG
-534 LIPLLVILYFRIK
+534 LIPLLVILYFRMK
-547 HQKWSD
+547 HQKWSN
-553 VDSSSLNGGFL
+553 VDSSSLNEGFV
-564 PTPPEKK
+564 PTPPKK
-571 ALEQQEVVSTV
+571 KSSEEQEVVNTV
-582 STASN
+582 PTASN
-587 VLNPKIIGIALL
+587 VLNPKIVGIALL
-599 FVIGIFSNFK
+599 FVIGIFSTFK

-692 GPVESRAREIMV
+692 GPVESRTREVMV
-704 SMDFNGNVLRFNNRF
+704 SMDFDGNVLRFNNRF
-719 PEEEEGNQLSRE
+719 PEEEAGKQLSRE

-770 TFTDNNELDYEGAKL
+770 TFTDNNELEYEGAKL

-807 EWKRMKRD
+807 EWARMKRD

-826 FTVPGVIFV
+826 FTVPGAIFV

-852 NVRKGLIFGS
+852 NIRKGLMFGS
-862 FAIFGILSI
+862 FAIFGILSV

-879 SMPTNQPIENL
+879 TMPTNQPIENL

-925 NNINIK
+925 NNIKIK

-947 IVLAGSFQLDLNPNF
+947 LVLAGSFQLNLNPNF
-962 AIFNLTSYYPLYD
+962 ASFNLTSYYPLYD

-988 NIFFAALLNEITK
+988 NIFLAAMLYDITK
-1001 GWSNNK
+1001 GWSNDIK
-1007 NIFNVHKDYLRGN
+1007 GN
-1020 ILAYILIVAVYT
+1020 LLAYILVVAVFT
-1032 SDLGFQYNI
+1032 SDVGFQYDI
-1041 VSSISIALLYGAL
+1041 ASSIMIALLYGAL

-1060 FIIRNNY
+1060 FIIKNNY

-1074 LFMKFYDRFAA
+1074 LFMRFYDRFAA
-1085 TDFGAVSS
+1085 SDFGAVSS
-1093 YQNELIFMILSLI
+1093 YPNELLFLGLSLI
-1106 LATFVM
+1106 LASFVM
-1112 VYLTKKLFNMNVKG
+1112 VSLTKKLFNMNVKG

>member
-11 LVLAVLSTIYL
+11 LVLAVLSTFYL

-28 FFGTLNVNVS
+28 FFGTLSVNVS
-38 MDRQQAIKAASDASK
+38 MDRQQAIKAASDASR

-102 IVRSYK
+102 MVRTYK
-108 EGEIIEAIFQFKPD
+108 EGEIVEAMFQFKPD
-122 GSPNGYRI
+122 GTPNGYRI
-130 KIPEDYDSDN
+130 KIPEYYDSDN
-140 LEEEDALALVEQNI
+140 LDKEDALALVEQNI

-159 GNFSDYNLI
+159 GNFSEYNLI

-246 IYLLSIGVTSL
+246 IYLLGIGVTSL
-257 IIFYRNGWLR
+257 IIFYRNGWLK
-267 WKKSVLAAAFVAFFS
+267 WKKSVLAAAFVAIFS

-292 TFWMAYDTA
+292 TIWMAYDTA
-301 SSKSQFLTEQLLGMI
+301 SSKSQFLTEQLLGMV

-329 FITAESLTRKAFPKH
+329 FITAESLTRRAFPKH

-456 IQALIFGAGHANY
+456 VQALIFGAGHANY

-495 LGVVFGAITH
+495 LGVVFAAITH

-529 TVIGG
+529 TVVGG
-534 LIPLLVILYFRIK
+534 LIPFLVILYFRMK

-553 VDSSSLNGGFL
+553 VDSTSLNEGFV
-564 PTPPEKK
+564 PTPPKK
-571 ALEQQEVVSTV
+571 KTSEEQEIISTV
-582 STASN
+582 PTASN
-587 VLNPKIIGIALL
+587 VLNPKIVGIALL
-599 FVIGIFSNFK
+599 FVIGIFSTLK
-609 LSNVEVPVNSPSID
+609 LSNVEVPINSPSID

-637 NNITLPDGYNA
+637 NNIKLPDGYNA

-692 GPVESRAREIMV
+692 GPVESRAREVMV
-704 SMDFNGNVLRFNNRF
+704 SMDFDGNILRFNNRF
-719 PEEEEGNQLSRE
+719 PEEEAGKQLSRE

-739 ALAEYLGMNISA
+739 ALVEYLGMNISA

-770 TFTDNNELDYEGAKL
+770 TFTDNNELEYEGAKL

-807 EWKRMKRD
+807 EWIRMKRD

-826 FTVPGVIFV
+826 FTVPGAIFV

-862 FAIFGILSI
+862 FAIFGILSV

-879 SMPTNQPIENL
+879 NMPTNQPIENL

-925 NNINIK
+925 NNIKMK

-947 IVLAGSFQLDLNPNF
+947 LVLAGSFQLNLNPNF

-988 NIFFAALLNEITK
+988 NIFLAAMLHDITK
-1001 GWSNNK
+1001 GWSNDIK
-1007 NIFNVHKDYLRGN
+1007 GN
-1020 ILAYILIVAVYT
+1020 LIAYMLVVAVFT
-1032 SDLGFQYNI
+1032 SDVGFQYDI
-1041 VSSISIALLYGAL
+1041 SSSIMIALLYGAL

-1060 FIIRNNY
+1060 FIIKNNY

-1074 LFMKFYDRFAA
+1074 LFMRFYDRFAA
-1085 TDFGAVSS
+1085 SDFGAV
-1093 YQNELIFMILSLI
+1093 
-1106 LATFVM
+1106 
-1112 VYLTKKLFNMNVKG
+1112 